1 MTSVWKR
8 LQRVGKKASKFQFA
22 ATFQELTVEC
32 TKKWQPDKLR
42 VVWTRRN
49 RRNCTKLH
57 GWQPGIK
64 NPYRGTVVWQVPE
77 NLDINV
83 TLFKDPTAD
92 EFEDKDWTFIIE
104 NETNKGHRKVL
115 ASVDINMKKFASPT
129 PAQYDLTLKLKP
141 LSVKV
146 VEATLKLTLTCVFLK
161 EGKATDEDMQSLASL
176 MSLKQSDIGNL
187 DDFND
192 SDEEEGGR
200 RASIGA
206 SMGAATPVTAPTR
219 RIRDQAWRPVIDPEA
234 TAASKMDWSSS
245 SGTVST
251 ISLLSRPPLPVP
263 LDPSAPPPAP
273 AARSRLTTGPA
284 GTAHPAR
291 PSPYAYQVPAF
302 LRAHPPALP
311 KIFQPAAGSVP
322 ISVARRPCGFQSDPV
337 LDPASLAEG
346 HVAPGLPTFSP
357 SRPLSASFT
366 GPSTSPLSSSPS
378 AQSVLPPPSFSDIPQ
393 TATYAAARTSA
404 WRPQSVPSSS
414 FSSSFSSTTFGTSP
428 PASQPLP
435 VPRRPKA
442 YITSLAEPGS
452 ALTRPTSLPSAPET
466 VPWQSEWRPPKSQA
480 PLAQLDLSP
489 KFLHPSPPDP
499 VEPVPLEK
507 TKQSMETPFPPA
519 VPQTAEWM
527 HQGVPTLVHPNLK
540 RLVSPPLEL
549 PHSSSPLSLTP
560 YPVPTPVFFAG
571 SQTQVPTAPLPAPV
585 TDPQETEFQRQLS
598 TLTEEEYTTATTP
611 TRTAGM
617 ISIANQRPDPSTS
630 SLDPLAK
637 PFETR
642 AYERRLGADSMFGME
657 VVQATAGPEIMT
669 PLLPFSP
676 RAPSVPGLQ
685 YFEMPKPIAK
695 SQVEERSIRALPVPT
710 PQQPLPFAPM
720 QRPGLPEPTV
730 TSMKSLDRTRSH
742 LNKMSMQIGTPLA
755 KPEPEQ
761 IVTVASGQQRMMAP
775 PPPHL
780 TELQTTRPYRVSQ
793 SGLPKEKDPKKE
805 QGRTLVPKKDA
816 PKYSRGSKER
826 VVPMDW
832 GTKSMAASLPS
843 CPKVS
848 SYPGFPSTLIRN
860 RFKARPEEWP
870 IDKNPLWEK
879 PLKGTPIITPA
890 PKTLDEDQKVMER
903 MAALLPSC
911 PRVASVP
918 GFPSAPPPKTERPA
932 PPPKTQ
938 MEPSMVNLAPTC
950 TSISSASG
958 LASRKPKETEGAE
971 AVGLTVD
978 KQLKWERPHDEKTV
992 IGLSSSVALDQVYGD
1007 KEMLKRKVVLV
1018 PSCPSES
1025 TIPGFQSVPRPK
1037 AQVVPNMINIMPSCP
1052 RVSRVPGLPTIDP
1065 TKAVHWPVDAKALF
1079 KKLPKEVELLMV
1091 HLEDVDTVYNDSE
1104 KVKTMV
1110 ALKPSCPKTASIP
1123 GFPSEPMQEPTKL
1136 PNVGT
1141 IKLSESEL
1149 NMVNL
1154 LLTCPLMARVSGL
1167 PSKLPIKLDNVD
1179 WHANSRP
1186 ILERPLKKIALSVV
1200 QEMRQ
1205 KDKELTK
1212 NMADML
1218 PSCPNKARIPGFPS
1232 ASRQKLVETPGM
1244 ISQKLVDTPSM
1255 TSLLPTCPRLS
1266 TVSGLPSRQPISSRD
1281 EDWLVDRVP
1290 LWAKPLKER
1299 EGLILHISQD
1309 HEKTFKDTKM
1319 MENMTAM
1326 LPSCPKKASVPG
1338 FPSAPRQVP
1347 NMVSLLPTC
1356 LRVSIVPGWPAL
1368 NQKPKQAVVW
1378 PVDKETL
1385 FTKLPR
1391 ERPGLLLDVNTVY
1404 HDSEITRNMFAMTP
1418 SCPRFTSIPGITS
1431 AQRKEPPSCL
1441 KAASIAGL
1449 PSEPRQEPNVV
1460 SILSTC
1466 PRLSRVSGLPSTQTI
1481 SSRDEDWLVD
1491 RKPLWEKPLRK
1502 MDVMIQPIS
1511 PALGIAYKD
1520 KMMLKYMVAL
1530 LPSCPR
1536 KASIPGFPSKLK
1548 QRLGSP
1554 RMIMKY
1560 DLLPTCPKLS
1570 IVSGLPSR
1578 HPTESEPDY
1587 WHAIRGPIIEKPLRK
1602 TVELIPSLSVAHA
1615 MSNEHKELMKNMVAM
1630 LPSCLEKVGVAVVA
1644 SAPWQESNR
1653 HPTCPKLPRVPGL
1666 PSRLPNNSDDIDWNV
1681 DCSPLWEKPLKKRE
1695 GLILQDQE
1703 MAFKDTEMMKDIV
1716 AMLTTCPRKATI
1728 PGFPS
1733 APMQEPSMVNLMPTC
1748 PRLARVSGLPSK
1760 QPTTSRDEDW
1770 FVDRIPPWE
1779 KPLRKR
1785 DVLILPISLAHYKNK
1800 DIVENM
1806 AGMVPSCPRKASVPG
1821 FPSAP
1826 RQEPDMVNLLP
1837 TCPRLSRL
1845 SGLPSREPIRSRD
1858 KDLLVDRVPL
1868 WERPLKKREGV
1879 ISQDQE
1885 KPFKDTE
1892 IMKNMVAM
1900 LPSCTRKASIP
1911 GFPSAPTQELNMV
1924 NLLPTCPRLA
1934 RVSGLPSKQPI
1945 MSENVEW
1952 HANSRPLLERPLR
1965 KRKACLMQEIPHK
1978 DNELMKNMVVM
1989 LPSCPRKASVPGF
2002 PSAPRQEPSMVDIM
2016 PNCPRESRV
2025 PGLAA
2030 IEQTQTVEWPVDKE
2044 SLLTP
2049 RERPEESMFHLED
2062 VGRVYHDTELVKNMV
2077 ALSSS
2082 FPWKASTPAPRQEPS
2097 MVNHLPTCPRL
2108 SRVFGLPSRHLH
2120 KSENDDWYANRPLLE
2135 RPLKKSTVYV
2145 QEMPHKDKELTKN
2158 MVDMLLSCPNKAR
2171 IPGFPSAPQSKLEDP
2186 PSMSS
2191 LLPTCPKL
2199 SKVSGL
2205 PSRERIKSRDEDWL
2219 LDRVPL
2225 WEKPL
2230 RERGEPILDISPAH
2244 DKDKDL
2250 KHMVAMVPSCP
2261 RKASVPGFPSAPR
2274 QRSVETLS
2282 MVNLVPTCPKVS
2294 TVSGLPALD
2303 QNQAPDW
2310 PVDKD
2315 SLKMSPRERSGLL
2328 DNFGTVC
2335 NDSEMVSTMVALT
2348 PSCPRAASIPGFP
2361 SAPRQ
2366 EPIMINLLPTCP
2378 RLSRVFGL
2386 PSRHLHKSENV
2397 VWHANR
2403 RPLLERPFKKITV
2416 SLVQAMPHENKEFT
2430 NNMVDM
2436 LPSCPKK
2443 ARIPGFPSAPHPK
2456 VEIDLSMLSLVPAC
2470 PKVSSLPG
2478 FASTEGSTTLEWLV
2492 DPKPMF
2498 EHLQKKEEEEYVFPK
2513 DQSKEDSDKMKAMVA
2528 LMPCCP
2534 VASMIPGFPSA
2545 PYKKA
2550 EEAPSMMNLVPSCPK
2565 MSSLPGFPSIVG
2577 NRETGRVVYERPL
2590 FKRLPKERKVIID
2603 SLKVDKEEMKTNV
2616 PLRPSCPH
2624 AARIPGFP
2632 SAPQPNMLSLVPTF
2646 PKVSSLPGLAST
2658 EGGKTEWFV
2667 DPNPMFDHLQKK
2679 KKEEVFPKD
2688 GSKEDIDKMKAM
2700 FALMPSCPESSVI
2713 PGFPSVPGNKFADT
2727 PSMIS
2732 LLQTC
2737 PKLSKVSGLPSR
2749 LPNNSDKDG
2758 WCVDKRPLWERP
2770 LNNRDTLAL
2779 CPVQRLSFK
2788 ERAMIRIMVS
2798 MLPPCPI
2805 KATIP
2810 GFPSSSRHKSD
2821 RAHVRVIPSMVH
2833 LWPTCPKHARAS
2845 GFVSRRP
2852 SMAGHDVWHVDREPF
2867 WVKSLRKGEGLNLQ
2881 LSPVEDMSF
2890 RDREIMTSMVHS
2902 CPAKAT
2908 LPGFPS
2914 APRAQTAHVEVEK
2927 EPCMIS
2933 LFPSCPE
2940 VSSIIGFPS
2949 RQLIMSDD
2957 GYVEG
2962 WPMVK
2967 SVVWEKSPTRVANTL
2982 ETLDCSPFEGDCCYR
2997 DKVMIKAMLSLIPS
3011 CPSVALSP
3019 GFPSLQLCPSEEMSF
3034 RDREIL
3040 TSMVLSCP
3048 AKATLTNFPSVPQ
3061 AKDAHVEV
3069 EKKPCMTYLSRSCP
3083 EVSSIIGF
3091 PSRQSVMSDYAYV
3104 EGWPTVKSVLW
3115 ETPPTRVANT
3125 LETLE
3130 CSPFEGDC
3138 CYRDTLMIKAMLSL
3152 VPSCPSVALCPGFP
3166 SVPQLKIEKLP
3177 SMVNIVLSCPNISNV
3192 IGLPSIKIELAEQD
3206 PVKGW
3211 PADQK
3216 PLLEKPVKA
3225 RLSVTVLSSPV
3236 MSRSKDD
3243 KEFDRH
3249 MMALEPTCPE
3259 EAKIPG
3265 FPSAPRPKAE
3275 QYITSTV
3282 KSSCSNVAKV
3292 SGFPSLQLEKV
3303 DKVLVEYWAVE
3314 HGPLWQKTQKEIPA
3328 IGVSGSD
3335 DANGM
3340 AAMLLSCPK
3349 EASIP
3354 GFPSAPWPK
3363 EEQEPNM
3370 PSLLPTCQM
3379 VTHVQGISSTKTQNQ
3394 EDAPIHQW
3402 PVEERPFWEKS
3413 LKEKT
3418 VQSLAPTHD
3427 ELEKGMVSML
3437 PSCPSEAIAPG
3448 FPSTHCQTPLHSDSS
3463 LNQQSS
3469 RGKRPEWAEEI
3480 YDCKE
3485 GQTELSHKPKLI
3497 KAVVNEN
3504 KQEFKHGSVL
3514 ERLKEEGVI
3523 QTRYEAQEVGVLERG
3538 HLHCRMW
3545 HSIPT
3550 DMPLFLTVRE
3560 SRSRQPP
3567 IQGGQPLPYGMGAT
3581 VDNEIVA
3588 LAEYQVV
3595 EDLDMIC
3602 EEEAVEEDLESV
3614 SGMEHS
3620 GKEEVTVAR
3629 QVKVYEMRPQ
3639 NMVSSC
3645 PRVASA
3651 PGFPSTQT
3659 SCSEAQLEDCPV
3671 DTSVLLEKPTKDAP
3685 QLAMDRS
3692 KEERDMVRVMA
3703 DMVPSCPRTASIPGF
3718 PSTHLSKE
3726 VKVERESNMA
3736 DLMPSCPRVAGT
3748 LRFPSLESQVEECTI
3763 NTEAIWEKTVKGK
3776 EGVTIRSSPHLDR
3789 LQEELMKHT
3798 VTMEPSCPTAASIPG
3813 FPSAP
3818 HPKAEVDLSML
3829 SLVPACPKV
3838 SSLPGFASTEGA
3850 TTLEWLVDPKPMFE
3864 HLQKKKKKEEE
3875 NVFPKDRSKEDS
3887 EKMKAMVALMPCF
3900 PKASLIPGFPSAPHP
3915 EAEVGI
3921 SSVNLVPS
3929 CLKVSSHPG
3938 FPSIERNREA
3948 GWVFDQSSLFK
3959 RPLKD
3964 RKVIIDSL
3972 KVDKE
3977 EMKTNV
3983 PLRPSCPDAARIP
3996 GFPSAPQPNMLS
4008 LVPTFPEVS
4017 CLPGFTSTE
4026 GFTTLEWL
4034 VEPKPM
4040 FEHLQKKKKEEDIFP
4055 KDTFRKEDI
4064 EKMKA
4069 MIALVPC
4076 CPEAPMISGF
4086 HSVPQPQDVYFEP
4099 TILNLLPLCP
4109 KVSSIAGFPIRQQ
4122 TDRKDCHTDLP
4133 EDHQPLWEKKIKVN
4147 PVLIM
4152 ERSEKDKAK
4161 MKGMVALVPSCP
4173 KVAHIPGFPSVSHP
4187 KVVFYGPSMISLSCP
4202 KVSSIAGFPSH
4213 QQTDRKDW
4221 HTDLPEDHQP
4231 LWEKKMKVKPVV
4243 IMERSEKDK
4252 ESMKGMVALVPSC
4265 PKMSLVSGFPSVP
4278 QPKEVYYGPRMISLS
4293 CPKVSSIAGFPSR
4306 QQTDRK
4312 DWHTDQPED
4321 HQPIWE
4327 KQLKKKLMLLM
4338 EISQKHKQ
4346 EIKGMLALVPS
4357 CPKVARTPGFP
4368 SVPQPKVVYYGPS
4381 IVNLLPLCP
4390 KVSSI
4395 AGFPSRQ
4402 ETERKDWHTD
4412 QPEDH
4417 QPLWEKKMKVKP
4429 VVIMERSEKDKES
4442 MKGMVALVPSCPKMS
4457 LVSGFPSVP
4466 QPKEVYYGPR
4476 MISLSCPKVSSI
4488 AGFPSR
4494 QQTDRKDWH
4503 IDQPEDHQPIWEK
4516 QLKKKPMLLMEISQK
4531 HKQEIKGML
4540 ALVPSCPKVAR
4551 TPGFPSVPQPKVVYY
4566 GPSIV
4571 NLLPLCP
4578 KVSSI
4583 AGFPSRQETERKD
4596 WHTDQPE
4603 DHQPLWEKK
4612 MKVKPVVIM
4621 ERSEKDKESMKG
4633 MVALVPS
4640 CPKMSL
4646 VSGFPSVPQPKE
4658 VYYGPRM
4665 ISLSCPK
4672 VSSIAGFPSRQQ
4684 TDRKDWHTDQA
4695 EDYQPLWEKKM
4706 KKNPVVILERSEK
4719 DKANM
4724 KGIVALVPSCPKVAH
4739 TPGFPSVPQPKE
4751 VYYGPSIIC
4760 LSCSKVSSIAGFPS
4774 RQQTER
4780 KDWHTDQPEDHQPL
4794 WEKKMK
4800 VKPVVIMERSEK
4812 DKESMKGMVALVP
4825 SCPKMSLVSGFPSVP
4840 QPKEVY
4846 YGPRMISLSCP
4857 KVSSIAG
4864 FPSRQQTDRKDWHT
4878 DQAEDYQPLWEKK
4891 MKKNPVVI
4899 LERSEK
4905 DKANM
4910 KGIVALVP
4918 SCPNMSLVPGFPSV
4932 PQPKVVY
4939 YGPNMVNLL
4948 PLCPKVSSIAG
4959 FPSNQQTERKDC
4971 HTDPPKDHQ
4980 PLWEK
4985 QMKKNLI
4992 LLMEIS
4998 EKDKQEMKGMV
5009 DLVPSCPIAASIIG
5023 FPSAPHSKAE
5033 VDLSMLS
5040 LVPACRKVSSLPG
5053 FASTEGATH
5062 LEWLVDPKPMF
5073 EHLQKKKK
5081 EENILPKDGSKED
5094 IDKTRAMVALVPCCP
5109 EAAGIPSFPSAP
5121 QPKKEV
5127 DSVDFT
5133 QSCLKISSLPGF
5145 PSTAKVQTGN
5155 WHVEQKPLF
5164 EKTLKD
5170 KTIIIKD
5177 RSADKE
5183 NMKNIVA
5190 CESLTPGFLSLLQP
5204 KAMEEQTMSAL
5215 LLSCPNE
5222 STVPGLPSRQP
5233 IELALAQGEESVSSM
5248 QPLYEKPLKDR
5259 SEDTVL
5265 SKPDLGSAVGDE
5277 GLKTMV
5283 ALAPSCPEAASI
5295 PGFPSAPPHGA
5306 ESVEA
5311 HETSMQTE
5319 EKEVAGEP
5327 AEYVLDKGVLSSP
5340 QIEKVTSEEIQKPSA
5355 VSEPEQVLGW
5365 EVLEA
5370 EGSVAEKLEEAS
5382 GLLQTIVGVFS
5393 RGYETVAAIL
5403 GPSGS
5408 PPTEDADSSIVDPED
5423 SAVPSESS
5431 SEPVPDIS
5439 TLIQEAVSGE
5449 APHVE
5454 GETKPTIELPTTTE
5468 SSLFTLEDKQ
5478 SNSPSAVRQ
5487 DSEDGFVGVEGRSS
5501 MRKWPPL
5508 TEADL
5513 TEISR
5518 GEFVVTGEEEVTLDS
5533 WAQVGEKSTFKV
5545 QDSGQITGYVEVF
5558 SAGSP
5563 IKTELSPSLH
5573 LDKGPQHAST
5583 EEASVSTSQPTA
5595 DKLLAEDKS
5604 EEHIVPIPDK
5614 PSEDQTVTPV
5624 TSVETQSEVVPPQR
5638 GRKKKRSLPQESQ
5651 QKADDQGS
5659 VATQAVPAQVTTKL
5673 VAPHRVKKREG
5684 SLPPETQQ
5692 QADAQ
5697 GIVFNVVASQPLRRN
5712 DSLTP
5717 ERKQK
5722 SENVSVQKPIEV
5734 VASCCPKRKD
5744 NSLSTEPLKKA
5755 DGQKGFTSQ
5764 AAAEVVPSRPG
5775 SKRDCSLSTEPQQKA
5790 DAPVQ
5795 AHTDVVPPRRTKK
5808 RDSSLPAESPHR
5820 PLRRKESFTKDTSTQ
5835 ATGLVPP
5842 PRPSRTSRASSAE
5855 PSEKLGQVAT
5865 ELILPQPTPKA
5876 DEPENLIAQAVTKL
5890 IPPQR
5895 TRKASPSP
5903 EPRQKADNLESATG
5917 QVTTVP
5923 LTPDHVPTESYP
5935 DFGVR
5940 ETAPLLII
5948 RKIAPPRRSKKTNSP
5963 PVESG
5968 KAEDEAVVVE
5978 ALNAANQGSTAPG
5991 HIEDL
5996 MIDSF
6001 EKVEAEM
6008 QSQEVTEMST
6018 EPVEDKPVIYRPL
6031 IGNAAQK
6038 ALTEDT
6044 APEVKTE
6051 DKQEYLPVPKPRGKR
6066 DPTPPVHLDATRPK
6080 TRHASSGDDNDSTRE
6095 RGRSHAA
6102 SASVLEPP
6110 RRSKRSSSL
6119 PPVPPGCQP
6128 AASSE
6133 VVVAPLRRRRS
6144 RLNIE
6149 QSSMPVPV
6157 PRSKKRLSS
6166 TFSDG
6171 TPSMDSSFTRQTDS
6185 LEGLLSLSQEDN
6197 QATSQ
6202 EATEGSISLTSSM
6215 VSEGSFVTILHS
6227 KEISP
6232 EVIVCEKGL
6241 EESGESWTFTDTAMV
6256 TEAFT
6261 DTVSE
6266 DIERGSEAET
6276 VFEKGLEESMESL
6289 TFTETAIV
6297 MESFTETPKFFADT
6311 VSEDIERGSEA
6322 EVLEKTFP
6330 TTATPAEDDWLHVK
6344 GANETEKMEVE
6355 RKYMGVEEVDFG
6367 FESVD
6372 VAAGGLDE
6380 ESQQEAAEEPTT
6392 PKRRPANSQEMG
6404 QDSAASPEGLMASP
6418 GLVTSSQSLLEWCQE
6433 ATKEHKGVKITNFS
6447 TSWRNGLAFC
6457 ALLHHFHPDRINF
6470 EMLDPYDIKRN
6481 NKKAFDGFAALG
6493 ISRLME
6499 PSDMVLLAVPDRLIV
6514 MTYLNQIRT
6523 YFLGQELS
6531 VLHIEADS
6539 SESSYGVAGESREG
6553 PDPEAA
6559 ARYCQRIQDEALT
6572 METNGGAAEKEAYSD
6587 TKGGTNGDVVP
6598 PPRTKRPQAA
6608 GAAGGAQAPVAPP
6621 RTHFLSAKSGFSH
6634 LKDADLVKKRRSQRR
6649 SIDEADSTEVATGQE
6664 EDGAARRKSETEGEA
6679 GEEGRSAEEEC
6690 QDASQYALSEMKA
6703 LEAEQKHIDSRADIV
6718 ERRLR
6723 RLMESG
6729 SDKMQEEKLIQ
6740 EWFTLVNKKNAL
6752 IRRQDQL
6759 QLLQEEQNLETRFE
6773 MLNRELR
6780 DMMATEEWQKTAAH
6794 KHREQLLLQELVS
6807 LVNLRDELVHDM
6819 DAKERG
6825 ALEED
6830 ERLERGL
6837 EQRRKKYSKKS
6848 KQEKC
6853 VLQ

>member
-83 TLFKDPTAD
+83 TLFKEPTAD

-115 ASVDINMKKFASPT
+115 ASVDVNMKKFASAT
-129 PAQYDLTLKLKP
+129 PAHYDLTLKLKP

-206 SMGAATPVTAPTR
+206 SMGAATPVTASTR

-234 TAASKMDWSSS
+234 T
-245 SGTVST
+245 
-251 ISLLSRPPLPVP
+251 
-263 LDPSAPPPAP
+263 
-273 AARSRLTTGPA
+273 
-284 GTAHPAR
+284 
-291 PSPYAYQVPAF
+291 
-302 LRAHPPALP
+302 
-311 KIFQPAAGSVP
+311 VP
-322 ISVARRPCGFQSDPV
+322 ISVGRRPCGFQTDPA

-346 HVAPGLPTFSP
+346 RVAPGLPTFSP

-366 GPSTSPLSSSPS
+366 GPSSSSTSPLSSSPS
-378 AQSVLPPPSFSDIPQ
+378 APSVFPPPSFSDIPQ

-404 WRPQSVPSSS
+404 WRPQSVPSFS
-414 FSSSFSSTTFGTSP
+414 SSSFSSTTIGTSP
-428 PASQPLP
+428 PTSQPLP
-435 VPRRPKA
+435 VPCRPKA

-480 PLAQLDLSP
+480 PLAQPALSP

-499 VEPVPLEK
+499 VEPVTLEQ
-507 TKQSMETPFPPA
+507 TKRTMETPCNPAFSQLDSYMSFSLDVSHSSMLQSPLPLPPPVLASSPASSSLPTPDYASDPIGAPYRTLVSSSPPLVTSSGSDVPVLTPASALAIVSDSSSSTPIDVNPTPITSDDPALAPTATPDPSLSSTPDLSSDPTVPTPGLLTASDYTAAQCYDPAPGPSPHAIGASPCDADPASATVSQSVPPA
-519 VPQTAEWM
+519 ALQTAEWM
-527 HQGVPTLVHPNLK
+527 HQVVPTMVHPNLK

-549 PHSSSPLSLTP
+549 PHSPSLLTP
-560 YPVPTPVFFAG
+560 YPVPSPVLSAG
-571 SQTQVPTAPLPAPV
+571 SQTQVRTAPLPAPV
-585 TDPQETEFQRQLS
+585 TTPQEIEFQRQLS

-642 AYERRLGADSMFGME
+642 AYARRWGADSMFGME
-657 VVQATAGPEIMT
+657 VVQGTAGPESMT
-669 PLLPFSP
+669 PHLPFSP

-695 SQVEERSIRALPVPT
+695 CQAEERSIRALPVPT

-775 PPPHL
+775 PAHR
-780 TELQTTRPYRVSQ
+780 TELQTTRLYRVSQ
-793 SGLPKEKDPKKE
+793 RGLPKEKDPKKE
-805 QGRTLVPKKDA
+805 QGQTLVPKKDA
-816 PKYSRGSKER
+816 PKYSPKTTRGSRCSKEQG
-826 VVPMDW
+826 VPMDW

-860 RFKARPEEWP
+860 RYKARPEEWP
-870 IDKNPLWEK
+870 IDKSPLWEK

-890 PKTLDEDQKVMER
+890 PETLDEDQKVMES
-903 MAALLPSC
+903 MAAMLPSC

-932 PPPKTQ
+932 PPPKTERPAPPPKTERPAPPPKTERPASPPKTERPVPPPKTQ
-938 MEPSMVNLAPTC
+938 MEPSLVNLVPTC
-950 TSISSASG
+950 TSVSSAPG

-971 AVGLTVD
+971 AVGWSVN
-978 KQLKWERPHDEKTV
+978 KKLKWERPHDEKTV
-992 IGLSSSVALDQVYGD
+992 IELSSSIALDQVYGD
-1007 KEMLKRKVVLV
+1007 KEMLKRMVVLV
-1018 PSCPSES
+1018 PFCPSES

-1037 AQVVPNMINIMPSCP
+1037 AQVVPSMVNIMPTCP

-1065 TKAVHWPVDAKALF
+1065 AKTVDWPVDTKALF
-1079 KKLPKEVELLMV
+1079 NKLPKEVELLMV
-1091 HLEDVDTVYNDSE
+1091 CLEDVGTVYNDSE
-1104 KVKTMV
+1104 KVKKMV
-1110 ALKPSCPKTASIP
+1110 DLKPSCPKTASIP
-1123 GFPSEPMQEPTKL
+1123 GFPSETMQEPTKL
-1136 PNVGT
+1136 SNVGT
-1141 IKLSESEL
+1141 RKFSESEL

-1154 LLTCPLMARVSGL
+1154 LPTCPLMARVSGL
-1167 PSKLPIKLDNVD
+1167 PSKLPIKSDNVD

-1186 ILERPLKKIALSVV
+1186 ILERPMKNRALSVA

-1212 NMADML
+1212 NMVDML
-1218 PSCPNKARIPGFPS
+1218 PSCPNKSRIPGLPS
-1232 ASRQKLVETPGM
+1232 ASR
-1244 ISQKLVDTPSM
+1244 QKLVDTPSM
-1255 TSLLPTCPRLS
+1255 TSLLSTCPPRLS
-1266 TVSGLPSRQPISSRD
+1266 TVSGLPSKQQISSRD
-1281 EDWLVDRVP
+1281 
-1290 LWAKPLKER
+1290 A
-1299 EGLILHISQD
+1299 
-1309 HEKTFKDTKM
+1309 
-1319 MENMTAM
+1319 
-1326 LPSCPKKASVPG
+1326 
-1338 FPSAPRQVP
+1338 
-1347 NMVSLLPTC
+1347 
-1356 LRVSIVPGWPAL
+1356 
-1368 NQKPKQAVVW
+1368 
-1378 PVDKETL
+1378 
-1385 FTKLPR
+1385 
-1391 ERPGLLLDVNTVY
+1391 
-1404 HDSEITRNMFAMTP
+1404 
-1418 SCPRFTSIPGITS
+1418 
-1431 AQRKEPPSCL
+1431 
-1441 KAASIAGL
+1441 
-1449 PSEPRQEPNVV
+1449 
-1460 SILSTC
+1460 
-1466 PRLSRVSGLPSTQTI
+1466 
-1481 SSRDEDWLVD
+1481 DWLVD

-1511 PALGIAYKD
+1511 SALTIAYKD
-1520 KMMLKYMVAL
+1520 KIMLKYMVAM

-1570 IVSGLPSR
+1570 RVSGLPSR

-1587 WHAIRGPIIEKPLRK
+1587 WHAIRRPIIEKPLRK

-1615 MSNEHKELMKNMVAM
+1615 TSYEHNELVVP
-1630 LPSCLEKVGVAVVA
+1630 LSPSCLEKAGVAGV
-1644 SAPWQESNR
+1644 ESMPSQKSNIFSL
-1653 HPTCPKLPRVPGL
+1653 HPTCHKHPRVPGL
-1666 PSRLPNNSDDIDWNV
+1666 PSRLPNNSDDIDWKV

-1695 GLILQDQE
+1695 GPFLQDQE
-1703 MAFKDTEMMKDIV
+1703 MAFKDTEILKDMV
-1716 AMLTTCPRKATI
+1716 AMLTTCPRKASI
-1728 PGFPS
+1728 
-1733 APMQEPSMVNLMPTC
+1733 
-1748 PRLARVSGLPSK
+1748 
-1760 QPTTSRDEDW
+1760 
-1770 FVDRIPPWE
+1770 
-1779 KPLRKR
+1779 
-1785 DVLILPISLAHYKNK
+1785 
-1800 DIVENM
+1800 
-1806 AGMVPSCPRKASVPG
+1806 PG

-1826 RQEPDMVNLLP
+1826 RQEPSMVNIMLTCSRVSKVPGLATIEQTQIVELPVDKKSLSPREWPDESMFHLENDGRVDHNSEVVTNMAALKPSCPNAASIPGIASALRHEPSMVNLLP
-1837 TCPRLSRL
+1837 TCPRLARI
-1845 SGLPSREPIRSRD
+1845 SGLPSKHPTMSRHENWI
-1858 KDLLVDRVPL
+1858 VDRMSI
-1868 WERPLKKREGV
+1868 WEKTLRELDV
-1879 ISQDQE
+1879 TIQQMYPAHE
-1885 KPFKDTE
+1885 TYMVKH
-1892 IMKNMVAM
+1892 MVAM
-1900 LPSCTRKASIP
+1900 VPSCPRKASIP
-1911 GFPSAPTQELNMV
+1911 GFPSAPTQEPNMV

-1934 RVSGLPSKQPI
+1934 RISGLPSKQPNK
-1945 MSENVEW
+1945 SANVEW

-1965 KRKACLMQEIPHK
+1965 KRMACLMQEMPHK
-1978 DNELMKNMVVM
+1978 DNELMKNMVAM

-2002 PSAPRQEPSMVDIM
+2002 PSAPRQEPSMVNIM
-2016 PNCPRESRV
+2016 PNCPRVSSV

-2044 SLLTP
+2044 LLLP
-2049 RERPEESMFHLED
+2049 SRERPGESMFHLD
-2062 VGRVYHDTELVKNMV
+2062 DIDTIYHDTEIVKNMV
-2077 ALSSS
+2077 ALSPSC
-2082 FPWKASTPAPRQEPS
+2082 PWKAS
-2097 MVNHLPTCPRL
+2097 
-2108 SRVFGLPSRHLH
+2108 
-2120 KSENDDWYANRPLLE
+2120 
-2135 RPLKKSTVYV
+2135 
-2145 QEMPHKDKELTKN
+2145 
-2158 MVDMLLSCPNKAR
+2158 
-2171 IPGFPSAPQSKLEDP
+2171 IPGFPSAPQSKLEDT
-2186 PSMSS
+2186 PSMIS
-2191 LLPTCPKL
+2191 LLTTCPKL

-2205 PSRERIKSRDEDWL
+2205 SSIERIRSRDEYWFV
-2219 LDRVPL
+2219 DRVPL

-2230 RERGEPILDISPAH
+2230 RERGVPILDISPAH

-2261 RKASVPGFPSAPR
+2261 RRTSVPGFPSAPR
-2274 QRSVETLS
+2274 QRSVETPS
-2282 MVNLVPTCPKVS
+2282 MVNLVPTCPKVL

-2303 QNQAPDW
+2303 LNQAPDW
-2310 PVDKD
+2310 SVDKD
-2315 SLKMSPRERSGLL
+2315 YLNISPRKRSGLL
-2328 DNFGTVC
+2328 DHVGTVY
-2335 NDSEMVSTMVALT
+2335 NDSEMASTMLALT
-2348 PSCPRAASIPGFP
+2348 PSCTRAASIPGFP

-2366 EPIMINLLPTCP
+2366 EPIMMNLLPTCP
-2378 RLSRVFGL
+2378 RFSRVFGL

-2397 VWHANR
+2397 VWHANWIT
-2403 RPLLERPFKKITV
+2403 LLERPFKKITV
-2416 SLVQAMPHENKEFT
+2416 SLVQAMPHDNEDVT

-2456 VEIDLSMLSLVPAC
+2456 AEVDLSMLSLVPAC

-2478 FASTEGSTTLEWLV
+2478 FASIEGPTTLEWLV

-2498 EHLQKKEEEEYVFPK
+2498 EHLQKKEEEEDIFPK
-2513 DQSKEDSDKMKAMVA
+2513 DRPKEDTEKMKAMVA
-2528 LMPCCP
+2528 LVPCCP

-2545 PYKKA
+2545 PRKKA
-2550 EEAPSMMNLVPSCPK
+2550 EETPSMMHIVPSCPK
-2565 MSSLPGFPSIVG
+2565 TSSLPGFPSIEG
-2577 NRETGRVVYERPL
+2577 NRETGWVVDERP
-2590 FKRLPKERKVIID
+2590 FYKRPPKERKVIFD
-2603 SLKVDKEEMKTNV
+2603 SSKADKEERKINI
-2616 PLRPSCPH
+2616 PLRQSCPH

-2632 SAPQPNMLSLVPTF
+2632 SAPQPNRLSLVPTF
-2646 PKVSSLPGLAST
+2646 PNVSNLPGLAST
-2658 EGGKTEWFV
+2658 EGGTTLKWFV
-2667 DPNPMFDHLQKK
+2667 DPKPMFDHLQKK
-2679 KKEEVFPKD
+2679 EDIFPKD
-2688 GSKEDIDKMKAM
+2688 GSKQDIDKMKAM
-2700 FALMPSCPESSVI
+2700 FALMPSCPEASVN
-2713 PGFPSVPGNKFADT
+2713 PGFPSVPAKTFADT

-2737 PKLSKVSGLPSR
+2737 PKVSKVSGLPSR
-2749 LPNNSDKDG
+2749 LPINSDKDG

-2770 LNNRDTLAL
+2770 LNNRGTLSF
-2779 CPVQRLSFK
+2779 CPVQTLSFK
-2788 ERAMIRIMVS
+2788 ERAMITIMVS

-2821 RAHVRVIPSMVH
+2821 RAHIRVIPSMVC
-2833 LWPTCPKHARAS
+2833 LWPTCPKYSRAS
-2845 GFVSRRP
+2845 GFPSRRP
-2852 SMAGHDVWHVDREPF
+2852 SKAGHDGWHVDRETF

-2890 RDREIMTSMVHS
+2890 RDREIMTSMVPS

-2914 APRAQTAHVEVEK
+2914 APQAKASHVEVEK
-2927 EPCMIS
+2927 EPCMTS

-2940 VSSIIGFPS
+2940 VSRIIGFPS
-2949 RQLIMSDD
+2949 RQLIMLDD

-2967 SVVWEKSPTRVANTL
+2967 GVVWEKSPTRVANTL
-2982 ETLDCSPFEGDCCYR
+2982 ECSPFEGDCCYR

-3011 CPSVALSP
+3011 CPCVALNP
-3019 GFPSLQLCPSEEMSF
+3019 GFPSLQICPSEEMSF

-3040 TSMVLSCP
+3040 TSIVLSCP
-3048 AKATLTNFPSVPQ
+3048 EKATLTNFPSGPR
-3061 AKDAHVEV
+3061 AKDAHVEA
-3069 EKKPCMTYLSRSCP
+3069 EKKPCMTNLSPSCP

-3091 PSRQSVMSDYAYV
+3091 PSRQSVMSDHAYV

-3138 CYRDTLMIKAMLSL
+3138 CYRDTRMIKAMLSL
-3152 VPSCPSVALCPGFP
+3152 VPSCASVALSPGFP
-3166 SVPQLKIEKLP
+3166 SVSQLIVEKLP

-3236 MSRSKDD
+3236 MSRLKDD

-3265 FPSAPRPKAE
+3265 FPSAPRPKTK
-3275 QYITSTV
+3275 QYITATV

-3292 SGFPSLQLEKV
+3292 SGFPSLQPEKV
-3303 DKVLVEYWAVE
+3303 DKVLVENWAVE
-3314 HGPLWQKTQKEIPA
+3314 DGPLWQQTQKEIPA
-3328 IGVSGSD
+3328 IGVSRAD
-3335 DANGM
+3335 DAKGM

-3349 EASIP
+3349 DASIH
-3354 GFPSAPWPK
+3354 GFPSAPWPI

-3370 PSLLPTCQM
+3370 PSLLLTCPM
-3379 VTHVQGISSTKTQNQ
+3379 VTHVQGIPSTKTQNQ
-3394 EDAPIHQW
+3394 EDPPIHQC
-3402 PVEERPFWEKS
+3402 PVEEKPFWEKS

-3427 ELEKGMVSML
+3427 ELEKGIVSML
-3437 PSCPSEAIAPG
+3437 PSCPSEAIDPG
-3448 FPSTHCQTPLHSDSS
+3448 FPSTRCQMPLDSDSS
-3463 LNQQSS
+3463 INQQSS
-3469 RGKRPEWAEEI
+3469 RGERMEWAEEI

-3485 GQTELSHKPKLI
+3485 GQTELSHKPKRI
-3497 KAVVNEN
+3497 ESVVNEN

-3523 QTRYEAQEVGVLERG
+3523 QTRYEAQEVGVLEKG

-3560 SRSRQPP
+3560 SPSCQSPT
-3567 IQGGQPLPYGMGAT
+3567 QGGQPLPYGMGAA
-3581 VDNEIVA
+3581 VDNEPKEISHSQMACEVVA
-3588 LAEYQVV
+3588 LVEYQVV

-3602 EEEAVEEDLESV
+3602 EEEAVDEVLESV
-3614 SGMEHS
+3614 SGIEHS
-3620 GKEEVTVAR
+3620 GKDEVTVAR

-3639 NMVSSC
+3639 NMASSS

-3651 PGFPSTQT
+3651 PGFPSTQA
-3659 SCSEAQLEDCPV
+3659 SFSEAQLEDCPV
-3671 DTSVLLEKPTKDAP
+3671 DTSILWEKPTKDGP

-3692 KEERDMVRVMA
+3692 KEERDMVRFMA
-3703 DMVPSCPRTASIPGF
+3703 DIVPSCPRTASIPGF
-3718 PSTHLSKE
+3718 PSTQLSKE
-3726 VKVERESNMA
+3726 VEVEREPNMA
-3736 DLMPSCPRVAGT
+3736 DLMPRVAGT
-3748 LRFPSLESQVEECTI
+3748 LIFPSLESQVEECTV
-3763 NTEAIWEKTVKGK
+3763 NTEAICEKTVKGK

-3789 LQEELMKHT
+3789 LQEELMKHMVT
-3798 VTMEPSCPTAASIPG
+3798 VELSCPTAESIPG

-3850 TTLEWLVDPKPMFE
+3850 AKLEWLVDPKHMFE
-3864 HLQKKKKKEEE
+3864 HLEKKKKKEEE
-3875 NVFPKDRSKEDS
+3875 TVFPKDRSKEDS
-3887 EKMKAMVALMPCF
+3887 EKMTAMVALMPCC
-3900 PKASLIPGFPSAPHP
+3900 PKPSLIPGFPSAPHP
-3915 EAEVGI
+3915 EAEVGT

-3929 CLKVSSHPG
+3929 CPKVSSLPG
-3938 FPSIERNREA
+3938 FPSIEKDREA
-3948 GWVFDQSSLFK
+3948 GWVVGQSSLFK
-3959 RPLKD
+3959 IPLKD

-3977 EMKTNV
+3977 EIKTNFSM
-3983 PLRPSCPDAARIP
+3983 RPSCPDAARIP

-4008 LVPTFPEVS
+4008 LPTFPEVS
-4017 CLPGFTSTE
+4017 CFPGFTSTE
-4026 GFTTLEWL
+4026 GITTLEWL
-4034 VEPKPM
+4034 VDPKPM
-4040 FEHLQKKKKEEDIFP
+4040 FEHLQKSKKEEVFP
-4055 KDTFRKEDI
+4055 KDKFRKEDI

-4069 MIALVPC
+4069 KVALVPC
-4076 CPEAPMISGF
+4076 CPEASMIPGF
-4086 HSVPQPQDVYFEP
+4086 PSVPQPQEIYFES
-4099 TILNLLPLCP
+4099 TILSLLSLCP
-4109 KVSSIAGFPIRQQ
+4109 KVSSIAGFPSRQQ
-4122 TDRKDCHTDLP
+4122 TDRKDWHTDLP
-4133 EDHQPLWEKKIKVN
+4133 QDHQPFWEKQMTVN
-4147 PVLIM
+4147 PDLKM
-4152 ERSEKDKAK
+4152 ERSEKDQAK
-4161 MKGMVALVPSCP
+4161 TKGMVALVPSCP
-4173 KVAHIPGFPSVSHP
+4173 KVAHTPGFPSVSQP
-4187 KVVFYGPSMISLSCP
+4187 KEVYYGPSIVSLSCP
-4202 KVSSIAGFPSH
+4202 KVSSIAGFPSR

-4243 IMERSEKDK
+4243 IMERSEIDK
-4252 ESMKGMVALVPSC
+4252 ESMKGIVALVPSC
-4265 PKMSLVSGFPSVP
+4265 PKMSLVPGFPSVP
-4278 QPKEVYYGPRMISLS
+4278 QPKEVYYGPSMIGQS
-4293 CPKVSSIAGFPSR
+4293 CPKVSRIAGFPSH

-4321 HQPIWE
+4321 HQPLWE
-4327 KQLKKKLMLLM
+4327 KQMKKKMMLLM
-4338 EISQKHKQ
+4338 EISEKQKQDMK
-4346 EIKGMLALVPS
+4346 EMLALVPS

-4390 KVSSI
+4390 KVSSM
-4395 AGFPSRQ
+4395 AGFPSHQR
-4402 ETERKDWHTD
+4402 TDSKDWHTD
-4412 QPEDH
+4412 LPEDH
-4417 QPLWEKKMKVKP
+4417 QPLWEKQMKVKP
-4429 VVIMERSEKDKES
+4429 VFIMERSEIDIES
-4442 MKGMVALVPSCPKMS
+4442 IKGIVALVPSCPKMS
-4457 LVSGFPSVP
+4457 LVPGFPSVP
-4466 QPKEVYYGPR
+4466 QPKEVYYGPS
-4476 MISLSCPKVSSI
+4476 MIGLSCPKMSSI

-4494 QQTDRKDWH
+4494 QQTDSKDWH
-4503 IDQPEDHQPIWEK
+4503 TDLPEDHQPLWEK
-4516 QLKKKPMLLMEISQK
+4516 QMKKKIMLLMEISEKQK
-4531 HKQEIKGML
+4531 QDMKEML
-4540 ALVPSCPKVAR
+4540 SLVPSCPKVAR
-4551 TPGFPSVPQPKVVYY
+4551 IPGFPSVPQPKVVYYGPSMIGLSCPKMSSIAGFPSRQQTDSKDWHTDLPEDHQPLWEKQMKVKPVVIMERSEIGKESMKGIVALVPSCPKMSLMPGFPSVPQPKEVYY

-4583 AGFPSRQETERKD
+4583 AGFPSRQRTDKHY
-4596 WHTDQPE
+4596 WHTDLPE
-4603 DHQPLWEKK
+4603 DHQPLWEKH
-4612 MKVKPVVIM
+4612 MEVKPVVIT
-4621 ERSEKDKESMKG
+4621 ERSE
-4633 MVALVPS
+4633 
-4640 CPKMSL
+4640 
-4646 VSGFPSVPQPKE
+4646 
-4658 VYYGPRM
+4658 
-4665 ISLSCPK
+4665 I
-4672 VSSIAGFPSRQQ
+4672 
-4684 TDRKDWHTDQA
+4684 
-4695 EDYQPLWEKKM
+4695 
-4706 KKNPVVILERSEK
+4706 
-4719 DKANM
+4719 DKAKM
-4724 KGIVALVPSCPKVAH
+4724 KGIVSLVPSCPKVAR

-4751 VYYGPSIIC
+4751 EYYGPSIIC
-4760 LSCSKVSSIAGFPS
+4760 LSC
-4774 RQQTER
+4774 
-4780 KDWHTDQPEDHQPL
+4780 
-4794 WEKKMK
+4794 
-4800 VKPVVIMERSEK
+4800 
-4812 DKESMKGMVALVP
+4812 
-4825 SCPKMSLVSGFPSVP
+4825 
-4840 QPKEVY
+4840 
-4846 YGPRMISLSCP
+4846 
-4857 KVSSIAG
+4857 
-4864 FPSRQQTDRKDWHT
+4864 
-4878 DQAEDYQPLWEKK
+4878 
-4891 MKKNPVVI
+4891 
-4899 LERSEK
+4899 
-4905 DKANM
+4905 
-4910 KGIVALVP
+4910 
-4918 SCPNMSLVPGFPSV
+4918 PN
-4932 PQPKVVY
+4932 
-4939 YGPNMVNLL
+4939 
-4948 PLCPKVSSIAG
+4948 VSSIAG
-4959 FPSNQQTERKDC
+4959 FPSNQQTEGKDW
-4971 HTDPPKDHQ
+4971 HTAPPKEHQ

-4985 QMKKNLI
+4985 QMKKLI

-5009 DLVPSCPIAASIIG
+5009 DLVPSCPTAASIPG
-5023 FPSAPHSKAE
+5023 FPSAPHPKAE
-5033 VDLSMLS
+5033 LKISMLS
-5040 LVPACRKVSSLPG
+5040 LVPTFPKVSSLPD
-5053 FASTEGATH
+5053 FASTEGATY
-5062 LEWLVDPKPMF
+5062 LDPKPMF
-5073 EHLQKKKK
+5073 ELLKKK
-5081 EENILPKDGSKED
+5081 EENILPEDGSKED
-5094 IDKTRAMVALVPCCP
+5094 IDKTRTMVALVPCYT

-5127 DSVDFT
+5127 NSVDFT
-5133 QSCLKISSLPGF
+5133 QSCPKISSLPGL
-5145 PSTAKVQTGN
+5145 PTTAKAPTGN
-5155 WHVEQKPLF
+5155 SQVEQKPLF

-5170 KTIIIKD
+5170 ETIRIQD
-5177 RSADKE
+5177 RSAEFKG

-5190 CESLTPGFLSLLQP
+5190 RESLTPGFLSLPQP

-5215 LLSCPNE
+5215 HPSCTNE
-5222 STVPGLPSRQP
+5222 STVAGLPSRQP

-5283 ALAPSCPEAASI
+5283 ALAPSCPEAASV
-5295 PGFPSAPPHGA
+5295 PGFPSVPPHSP

-5311 HETSMQTE
+5311 HETSMQTK

-5340 QIEKVTSEEIQKPSA
+5340 QIEKSTPEEIPKPSA
-5355 VSEPEQVLGW
+5355 VSEPELVLGW

-5370 EGSVAEKLEEAS
+5370 DGSVAEKPEEAS
-5382 GLLQTIVGVFS
+5382 GLLQNIVDVFS

-5408 PPTEDADSSIVDPED
+5408 PPTEDVDSGVVDPED

-5431 SEPVPDIS
+5431 SDPVPDIS
-5439 TLIQEAVSGE
+5439 ILVQEAVSGE
-5449 APHVE
+5449 ASHVE
-5454 GETKPTIELPTTTE
+5454 GETNPIELPTTPE
-5468 SSLFTLEDKQ
+5468 PSLLTVEDKQ

-5487 DSEDGFVGVEGRSS
+5487 NSEDGFIGVEGPSS

-5518 GEFVVTGEEEVTLDS
+5518 GEFAVTGEEEVTLDS
-5533 WAQVGEKSTFKV
+5533 WAQIGEKSTFKV
-5545 QDSGQITGYVEVF
+5545 QDDVEVF
-5558 SAGSP
+5558 SARSP
-5563 IKTELSPSLH
+5563 IETELSPSSH
-5573 LDKGPQHAST
+5573 LDKGPQHTIT
-5583 EEASVSTSQPTA
+5583 EEASGPTSQPTA
-5595 DKLLAEDKS
+5595 DKLLVEDKS
-5604 EEHIVPIPDK
+5604 EEYIVPIPDK
-5614 PSEDQTVTPV
+5614 PSDDQTVTPV
-5624 TSVETQSEVVPPQR
+5624 TSVETQSEVAPPQR
-5638 GRKKKRSLPQESQ
+5638 GRKKKRSLPRESQ
-5651 QKADDQGS
+5651 QKADGQGS
-5659 VATQAVPAQVTTKL
+5659 VATQDVAAQVTTKL
-5673 VAPHRVKKREG
+5673 VAPHRVKKKEG

-5692 QADAQ
+5692 EADDQ
-5697 GIVFNVVASQPLRRN
+5697 GIVFNVVPSHPLRRK
-5712 DSLTP
+5712 DSLSP

-5722 SENVSVQKPIEV
+5722 SENVSAQKPIDV
-5734 VASCCPKRKD
+5734 VTSCCPKRKD
-5744 NSLSTEPLKKA
+5744 SNLLETLEKA
-5755 DGQKGFTSQ
+5755 DGQKGFAAQ
-5764 AAAEVVPSRPG
+5764 AAPQVVPSRPG
-5775 SKRDCSLSTEPQQKA
+5775 SKRDRSLSTEPKQKA
-5790 DAPVQ
+5790 EATVQ
-5795 AHTDVVPPRRTKK
+5795 AHTEVVPPCRTKK
-5808 RDSSLPAESPHR
+5808 RDRSLPAESPHR

-5835 ATGLVPP
+5835 ATSLVPP
-5842 PRPSRTSRASSAE
+5842 PRQRRTSRASSAE
-5855 PSEKLGQVAT
+5855 PSEKLGQGAT
-5865 ELILPQPTPKA
+5865 ELILPQPTQKA

-5895 TRKASPSP
+5895 TGKASFST
-5903 EPRQKADNLESATG
+5903 EHRQKADDLESATG

-5923 LTPDHVPTESYP
+5923 LTPDHVPTESYT

-5968 KAEDEAVVVE
+5968 KAEDVVVE
-5978 ALNAANQGSTAPG
+5978 ALNAANQGSAAPSQ
-5991 HIEDL
+5991 IEDL
-5996 MIDSF
+5996 MIDSI
-6001 EKVEAEM
+6001 EKVETEM
-6008 QSQEVTEMST
+6008 QSQKVTEMAT
-6018 EPVEDKPVIYRPL
+6018 EPVEDKPHFEGVAVNLTVIYRPL
-6031 IGNAAQK
+6031 IDNAAQK
-6038 ALTEDT
+6038 VSTEDT

-6066 DPTPPVHLDATRPK
+6066 DPTPPVHLDSTRPK
-6080 TRHASSGDDNDSTRE
+6080 TWHDNDSTRE
-6095 RGRSHAA
+6095 RGRSLAA

-6128 AASSE
+6128 AASGE

-6149 QSSMPVPV
+6149 QSSVPVPV

-6166 TFSDG
+6166 SFSDG

-6185 LEGLLSLSQEDN
+6185 LEGSLSLSQEDK
-6197 QATSQ
+6197 QVTSQ

-6227 KEISP
+6227 EEISP

-6256 TEAFT
+6256 TVAFT

-6289 TFTETAIV
+6289 TFTDTAIV
-6297 MESFTETPKFFADT
+6297 TESFTETPKFFADT

-6322 EVLEKTFP
+6322 EVLDRTSP

-6344 GANETEKMEVE
+6344 GAKETEKMEIE

-6380 ESQQEAAEEPTT
+6380 ERQQEAAEEPTT
-6392 PKRRPANSQEMG
+6392 PERRPANSQEMG

-6481 NKKAFDGFAALG
+6481 NKKAFDGFAELG

-6499 PSDMVLLAVPDRLIV
+6499 PSDMALLAVPDRLIV

-6539 SESSYGVAGESREG
+6539 RESSYGVAGESREG

-6559 ARYCQRIQDEALT
+6559 ARYCQRIQDETLT
-6572 METNGGAAEKEAYSD
+6572 MNTNGGAAEKEAYSD

-6598 PPRTKRPQAA
+6598 PPRTKRLQAA
-6608 GAAGGAQAPVAPP
+6608 GAGGGAQAPVAPP
-6621 RTHFLSAKSGFSH
+6621 RTHFLSAKSGFSQ

-6649 SIDEADSTEVATGQE
+6649 SIDEADTPEVATGQE
-6664 EDGAARRKSETEGEA
+6664 EGGATRRKSETEWEA
-6679 GEEGRSAEEEC
+6679 GEEGRSAEEGC

-6703 LEAEQKHIDSRADIV
+6703 LETEQKHIDSRADIV

-6780 DMMATEEWQKTAAH
+6780 DMMAIEEWQKTAAH

-6837 EQRRKKYSKKS
+6837 EQRRRKYSKKS
-6848 KQEKC
+6848 KEEKC

>member
-83 TLFKDPTAD
+83 TLFKEPTAD

-115 ASVDINMKKFASPT
+115 ASVDVNMKKFASAT

-200 RASIGA
+200 RASIGG
-206 SMGAATPVTAPTR
+206 SMGASTPVTASTR

-251 ISLLSRPPLPVP
+251 ISLSRPPLPVP
-263 LDPSAPPPAP
+263 LDPSALPPAP

-284 GTAHPAR
+284 GTAQQAR

-302 LRAHPPALP
+302 VRAHPPALP

-322 ISVARRPCGFQSDPV
+322 ISVGRRPCGFQTDPA

-366 GPSTSPLSSSPS
+366 GPSSSSTSPLSSSPS
-378 AQSVLPPPSFSDIPQ
+378 APSVFPPPSFSDIPQ

-404 WRPQSVPSSS
+404 WRPQSVPSFS
-414 FSSSFSSTTFGTSP
+414 SSSFSSTTFGTSP
-428 PASQPLP
+428 PTSQPLP
-435 VPRRPKA
+435 VPCRPKA

-480 PLAQLDLSP
+480 PLAQPALSP
-489 KFLHPSPPDP
+489 KFLHPSPPDS
-499 VEPVPLEK
+499 VEPVPLEQ
-507 TKQSMETPFPPA
+507 TKRTMETPCNPAFSQLDSYMSFSLDVSHSSMQSPLSLPPPVLASSPASSSLPTPDYASDPIGAPYRTLVSSSPSLVTSSGSDAPVLTPASAPAIVSDSSSSTPIDVNPTPITFDDPALGPTATPDPSLSSTPDLSSDPTVPTPGLPTASDPTAAQCYDPAPGPSPHAIGASPCAADPASATVSQSVPPA
-519 VPQTAEWM
+519 TLQTAEWM
-527 HQGVPTLVHPNLK
+527 HQVVPTMVHPNLK
-540 RLVSPPLEL
+540 RLASPPLEL
-549 PHSSSPLSLTP
+549 PHSPSPLTP
-560 YPVPTPVFFAG
+560 YPVPSPVLSAG

-585 TDPQETEFQRQLS
+585 TAPQETEFQRQLS

-642 AYERRLGADSMFGME
+642 AYARRWGTDSMFGTE
-657 VVQATAGPEIMT
+657 VVQGMAGPESMT
-669 PLLPFSP
+669 PVLPFSP

-685 YFEMPKPIAK
+685 YFEMPKPIAN
-695 SQVEERSIRALPVPT
+695 QAEERSIRALPVPT
-710 PQQPLPFAPM
+710 PQQPLPFSPM

-761 IVTVASGQQRMMAP
+761 IVTVTSGQQRMMAP
-775 PPPHL
+775 PSHL

-793 SGLPKEKDPKKE
+793 RGLPKEKDPKKE
-805 QGRTLVPKKDA
+805 QGQTLVPKKDA
-816 PKYSRGSKER
+816 PKYSPKTTRGSRRSKEQG
-826 VVPMDW
+826 VPMDW
-832 GTKSMAASLPS
+832 GTKSMAASLLS

-848 SYPGFPSTLIRN
+848 SYPGFPSILIRN
-860 RFKARPEEWP
+860 RYKARPEEWP
-870 IDKNPLWEK
+870 IDKSPLWEK

-890 PKTLDEDQKVMER
+890 PETSDEDQKVMES
-903 MAALLPSC
+903 MAPMLPSC
-911 PRVASVP
+911 PKVASVP
-918 GFPSAPPPKTERPA
+918 GFPSAPPPKTEGPAPPPKTERPA
-932 PPPKTQ
+932 PPPKTERPAPPPKTERPAPPPKTERPAPPPKTERPAPPPKTERPAPPPKTERPASPPKTERPVSPPKTERPASPPKTERPAPPPKTERPASPPKTERPVPPPKTQ
-938 MEPSMVNLAPTC
+938 MEPSMVNLVPTY
-950 TSISSASG
+950 TSVSSAPG
-958 LASRKPKETEGAE
+958 LVSRKPKETEGAE
-971 AVGLTVD
+971 AVGWSVD
-978 KQLKWERPHDEKTV
+978 KKLKWERPHDEKTV
-992 IGLSSSVALDQVYGD
+992 IELSSSIALDQVYGD
-1007 KEMLKRKVVLV
+1007 KEMLKRMVVLV
-1018 PSCPSES
+1018 PFCPSES

-1037 AQVVPNMINIMPSCP
+1037 AQVVPSTVN
-1052 RVSRVPGLPTIDP
+1052 
-1065 TKAVHWPVDAKALF
+1065 
-1079 KKLPKEVELLMV
+1079 KLPKEVELLIV
-1091 HLEDVDTVYNDSE
+1091 RLEDVGTVYNDSE
-1104 KVKTMV
+1104 KVKKMV
-1110 ALKPSCPKTASIP
+1110 DLKPSCPKTASIP
-1123 GFPSEPMQEPTKL
+1123 GFPSETMQEPTKL

-1141 IKLSESEL
+1141 IKFSESEL

-1154 LLTCPLMARVSGL
+1154 LPTCPLMARVSGL
-1167 PSKLPIKLDNVD
+1167 PSKLPIKSDNVD
-1179 WHANSRP
+1179 WHANNRP
-1186 ILERPLKKIALSVV
+1186 ILERPLKNRALSVA

-1212 NMADML
+1212 NMVDML
-1218 PSCPNKARIPGFPS
+1218 PSCPNKARIPGLPS
-1232 ASRQKLVETPGM
+1232 APR
-1244 ISQKLVDTPSM
+1244 QKLVDTPSM
-1255 TSLLPTCPRLS
+1255 TSLLSTCPRLS
-1266 TVSGLPSRQPISSRD
+1266 TVSGLPSKQPISSRD
-1281 EDWLVDRVP
+1281 DDWLVDRVP
-1290 LWAKPLKER
+1290 LWAKPLKLKEG

-1309 HEKTFKDTKM
+1309 HEKTLKDTKL

-1338 FPSAPRQVP
+1338 FPSAPRQVS
-1347 NMVSLLPTC
+1347 NRVSLLPTC
-1356 LRVSIVPGWPAL
+1356 PRVSIVPGWPAL

-1385 FTKLPR
+1385 FAKLPR
-1391 ERPGLLLDVNTVY
+1391 ERPGLLLDVSTVY

-1418 SCPRFTSIPGITS
+1418 SCPRITSIHGITS
-1431 AQRKEPPSCL
+1431 ARRKEPPSCL

-1460 SILSTC
+1460 NILSTC
-1466 PRLSRVSGLPSTQTI
+1466 PRLSRVSGLPSI

-1511 PALGIAYKD
+1511 SALSIAYKD
-1520 KMMLKYMVAL
+1520 KMMLKYMVAM

-1554 RMIMKY
+1554 RTIMKY

-1570 IVSGLPSR
+1570 RVSGLPSR

-1587 WHAIRGPIIEKPLRK
+1587 WHAIRRPIIEKPLRK

-1615 MSNEHKELMKNMVAM
+1615 TSYEHNELVVAL
-1630 LPSCLEKVGVAVVA
+1630 LPSCPEKAGVAGVE
-1644 SAPWQESNR
+1644 SMPSQESNILSL
-1653 HPTCPKLPRVPGL
+1653 HPTCHKLPRVPGL
-1666 PSRLPNNSDDIDWNV
+1666 PSRLPNNSDDIDWKV

-1695 GLILQDQE
+1695 GHILQDQE
-1703 MAFKDTEMMKDIV
+1703 MAFKDTEIMKDMV
-1716 AMLTTCPRKATI
+1716 AMLTTCPRKASI
-1728 PGFPS
+1728 
-1733 APMQEPSMVNLMPTC
+1733 
-1748 PRLARVSGLPSK
+1748 
-1760 QPTTSRDEDW
+1760 
-1770 FVDRIPPWE
+1770 
-1779 KPLRKR
+1779 
-1785 DVLILPISLAHYKNK
+1785 
-1800 DIVENM
+1800 
-1806 AGMVPSCPRKASVPG
+1806 PG

-1826 RQEPDMVNLLP
+1826 RQEQSMVNIMLTCSRVSKVPGLATIEQTQIVELPVDKKSLSPREWPDESVFHLENVGRVYHDSEVVTNMAALKPSCPNAASILGIASASRQEPSMVNLLP
-1837 TCPRLSRL
+1837 TCPRLARI
-1845 SGLPSREPIRSRD
+1845 SGLPSKQPTMSRHENWI
-1858 KDLLVDRVPL
+1858 VDRMPL
-1868 WERPLKKREGV
+1868 WEMTLRELDV
-1879 ISQDQE
+1879 TIQQISPAHNTYLV
-1885 KPFKDTE
+1885 KH
-1892 IMKNMVAM
+1892 MVAM
-1900 LPSCTRKASIP
+1900 VPSCPRKASIP
-1911 GFPSAPTQELNMV
+1911 GFPSAPTQEPNMV

-1934 RVSGLPSKQPI
+1934 RVSGLPSKQPNK
-1945 MSENVEW
+1945 SENVEW

-1965 KRKACLMQEIPHK
+1965 KRTAYLMQEMPHK
-1978 DNELMKNMVVM
+1978 DNELMKNIVAM
-1989 LPSCPRKASVPGF
+1989 LPSCPKKASVPGF
-2002 PSAPRQEPSMVDIM
+2002 PSAPRQEPSMVNIM
-2016 PNCPRESRV
+2016 PNCPSVSRV

-2030 IEQTQTVEWPVDKE
+2030 IKQIQTVEWPVDKE
-2044 SLLTP
+2044 SLLP
-2049 RERPEESMFHLED
+2049 SRERPEESMFHLD
-2062 VGRVYHDTELVKNMV
+2062 DIDTVYHDTEIVKNMV
-2077 ALSSS
+2077 ALSPSC
-2082 FPWKASTPAPRQEPS
+2082 PWKASTPGFPSAPKQEPS
-2097 MVNHLPTCPRL
+2097 MVNHLPTYPRL
-2108 SRVFGLPSRHLH
+2108 SRVFGLPSIHLH
-2120 KSENDDWYANRPLLE
+2120 TSENDDWHANRPLLE
-2135 RPLKKSTVYV
+2135 MPLKKSTVYV
-2145 QEMPHKDKELTKN
+2145 QEMPHKDKELTKK
-2158 MVDMLLSCPNKAR
+2158 MVDMLPSCPNKAR
-2171 IPGFPSAPQSKLEDP
+2171 IPGFPSAPQSKLEDT
-2186 PSMSS
+2186 PSMIS
-2191 LLPTCPKL
+2191 LLTTCPKL

-2205 PSRERIKSRDEDWL
+2205 PAIERIRSRDEYWL
-2219 LDRVPL
+2219 VDRVPL

-2230 RERGEPILDISPAH
+2230 RERGVPILDISPAY

-2261 RKASVPGFPSAPR
+2261 RKTSVPGFPSAPR
-2274 QRSVETLS
+2274 QRSVETPS

-2303 QNQAPDW
+2303 LNQAPDW

-2315 SLKMSPRERSGLL
+2315 YLKMSPRKRSGLL
-2328 DNFGTVC
+2328 DNVGIVY
-2335 NDSEMVSTMVALT
+2335 NDSEMASTMLALT

-2366 EPIMINLLPTCP
+2366 EPIMMNLLPTCP

-2397 VWHANR
+2397 VWHANWIT
-2403 RPLLERPFKKITV
+2403 LLERPFKKITV
-2416 SLVQAMPHENKEFT
+2416 SLVQAMPHDNKDVT

-2443 ARIPGFPSAPHPK
+2443 TRIPGFPSAPHPK
-2456 VEIDLSMLSLVPAC
+2456 AEVDLSMLSLVPAC
-2470 PKVSSLPG
+2470 PKVSSLLG
-2478 FASTEGSTTLEWLV
+2478 FASIEGPTTLEWLV

-2498 EHLQKKEEEEYVFPK
+2498 EHLQKKEEEEDIFLK
-2513 DQSKEDSDKMKAMVA
+2513 DRSKEDTEKMKAMVA
-2528 LMPCCP
+2528 LVPCCP

-2545 PYKKA
+2545 P
-2550 EEAPSMMNLVPSCPK
+2550 SMMHLVPSCPK
-2565 MSSLPGFPSIVG
+2565 TSSLPGFPSIEG
-2577 NRETGRVVYERPL
+2577 NRETGWVVDERP
-2590 FKRLPKERKVIID
+2590 FYKRPPKERKVIFD
-2603 SLKVDKEEMKTNV
+2603 SSKADKEEMKINI
-2616 PLRPSCPH
+2616 PLRQSCPH

-2646 PKVSSLPGLAST
+2646 PKVSNLPGLAST
-2658 EGGKTEWFV
+2658 EGGTTLEWFV
-2667 DPNPMFDHLQKK
+2667 DPKPMFDHLQKK
-2679 KKEEVFPKD
+2679 VEVFPKD

-2700 FALMPSCPESSVI
+2700 FALMPSCPEASVI
-2713 PGFPSVPGNKFADT
+2713 PGFPSVPGKKFADT

-2732 LLQTC
+2732 FLQTC
-2737 PKLSKVSGLPSR
+2737 PKVSKVYGLPSS
-2749 LPNNSDKDG
+2749 LPINSDKDG

-2779 CPVQRLSFK
+2779 CPVQTLSFK

-2821 RAHVRVIPSMVH
+2821 RAHVRVIPSMVC
-2833 LWPTCPKHARAS
+2833 LWPTCPKYSRAS
-2845 GFVSRRP
+2845 GFPSRRP
-2852 SMAGHDVWHVDREPF
+2852 SKAGHDGWHVDREIF

-2890 RDREIMTSMVHS
+2890 RDREIMTSMVPS

-2914 APRAQTAHVEVEK
+2914 APQAKTSHVEVEK
-2927 EPCMIS
+2927 EPCMTS

-2949 RQLIMSDD
+2949 RQLIMLDD

-3011 CPSVALSP
+3011 CPSFALNP
-3019 GFPSLQLCPSEEMSF
+3019 GFPSLQLCPAEEMSF

-3040 TSMVLSCP
+3040 TSIVLPCP
-3048 AKATLTNFPSVPQ
+3048 AKATLTNFPSGPQ
-3061 AKDAHVEV
+3061 ETDAHVEV
-3069 EKKPCMTYLSRSCP
+3069 EKKPCMTNLSPSCP

-3091 PSRQSVMSDYAYV
+3091 PSRQSVMSDHAYV

-3138 CYRDTLMIKAMLSL
+3138 CYRDTRTIKAMLSL
-3152 VPSCPSVALCPGFP
+3152 VPSCARVALSPGFP
-3166 SVPQLKIEKLP
+3166 SVSQLIVEKLP

-3236 MSRSKDD
+3236 MSILKDD

-3265 FPSAPRPKAE
+3265 FPSAPRPKTE
-3275 QYITSTV
+3275 QYITATV

-3292 SGFPSLQLEKV
+3292 SGFPSLQQEKV
-3303 DKVLVEYWAVE
+3303 DKVLVENWAVE
-3314 HGPLWQKTQKEIPA
+3314 DGPLWQQTQKEIPA
-3328 IGVSGSD
+3328 IGVSRSD
-3335 DANGM
+3335 DAKGM

-3370 PSLLPTCQM
+3370 PSLLLTCPI
-3379 VTHVQGISSTKTQNQ
+3379 VTHVQGIPSTKTQNQ
-3394 EDAPIHQW
+3394 EDPPIHQC
-3402 PVEERPFWEKS
+3402 PVEEKPFWEKS

-3437 PSCPSEAIAPG
+3437 PSCPSEAIDAG
-3448 FPSTHCQTPLHSDSS
+3448 FPSTHCQTPLYSDSS

-3497 KAVVNEN
+3497 KSVVNEN

-3523 QTRYEAQEVGVLERG
+3523 QTRYEAQDVGVLERG

-3560 SRSRQPP
+3560 SPSCQSP
-3567 IQGGQPLPYGMGAT
+3567 IQGGQPLPYGMGAA
-3581 VDNEIVA
+3581 VDNEPKEISHNQMACEVVA
-3588 LAEYQVV
+3588 LVEYQVV

-3602 EEEAVEEDLESV
+3602 EEEAVDEVLESV
-3614 SGMEHS
+3614 SGIEHS

-3629 QVKVYEMRPQ
+3629 QVKVYEMRPH
-3639 NMVSSC
+3639 NMASSS

-3651 PGFPSTQT
+3651 PGFPSTQA

-3671 DTSVLLEKPTKDAP
+3671 DTSILWEKPTKDGP

-3692 KEERDMVRVMA
+3692 KEERDMVRFMA

-3718 PSTHLSKE
+3718 PSIHLSKE
-3726 VKVERESNMA
+3726 VKVEREPNMA

-3763 NTEAIWEKTVKGK
+3763 NTEAVKGK

-3789 LQEELMKHT
+3789 LQEELMKNM
-3798 VTMEPSCPTAASIPG
+3798 VTMELSCPTAASIPG

-3818 HPKAEVDLSML
+3818 HPKAEVDISML
-3829 SLVPACPKV
+3829 NLVPA
-3838 SSLPGFASTEGA
+3838 
-3850 TTLEWLVDPKPMFE
+3850 
-3864 HLQKKKKKEEE
+3864 
-3875 NVFPKDRSKEDS
+3875 FP
-3887 EKMKAMVALMPCF
+3887 
-3900 PKASLIPGFPSAPHP
+3900 
-3915 EAEVGI
+3915 
-3921 SSVNLVPS
+3921 
-3929 CLKVSSHPG
+3929 
-3938 FPSIERNREA
+3938 
-3948 GWVFDQSSLFK
+3948 
-3959 RPLKD
+3959 
-3964 RKVIIDSL
+3964 
-3972 KVDKE
+3972 
-3977 EMKTNV
+3977 
-3983 PLRPSCPDAARIP
+3983 
-3996 GFPSAPQPNMLS
+3996 
-4008 LVPTFPEVS
+4008 
-4017 CLPGFTSTE
+4017 
-4026 GFTTLEWL
+4026 
-4034 VEPKPM
+4034 
-4040 FEHLQKKKKEEDIFP
+4040 
-4055 KDTFRKEDI
+4055 
-4064 EKMKA
+4064 
-4069 MIALVPC
+4069 
-4076 CPEAPMISGF
+4076 
-4086 HSVPQPQDVYFEP
+4086 
-4099 TILNLLPLCP
+4099 
-4109 KVSSIAGFPIRQQ
+4109 
-4122 TDRKDCHTDLP
+4122 
-4133 EDHQPLWEKKIKVN
+4133 
-4147 PVLIM
+4147 
-4152 ERSEKDKAK
+4152 
-4161 MKGMVALVPSCP
+4161 
-4173 KVAHIPGFPSVSHP
+4173 
-4187 KVVFYGPSMISLSCP
+4187 
-4202 KVSSIAGFPSH
+4202 
-4213 QQTDRKDW
+4213 
-4221 HTDLPEDHQP
+4221 
-4231 LWEKKMKVKPVV
+4231 
-4243 IMERSEKDK
+4243 
-4252 ESMKGMVALVPSC
+4252 
-4265 PKMSLVSGFPSVP
+4265 
-4278 QPKEVYYGPRMISLS
+4278 
-4293 CPKVSSIAGFPSR
+4293 
-4306 QQTDRK
+4306 
-4312 DWHTDQPED
+4312 
-4321 HQPIWE
+4321 
-4327 KQLKKKLMLLM
+4327 
-4338 EISQKHKQ
+4338 
-4346 EIKGMLALVPS
+4346 
-4357 CPKVARTPGFP
+4357 
-4368 SVPQPKVVYYGPS
+4368 
-4381 IVNLLPLCP
+4381 
-4390 KVSSI
+4390 
-4395 AGFPSRQ
+4395 
-4402 ETERKDWHTD
+4402 
-4412 QPEDH
+4412 
-4417 QPLWEKKMKVKP
+4417 
-4429 VVIMERSEKDKES
+4429 
-4442 MKGMVALVPSCPKMS
+4442 
-4457 LVSGFPSVP
+4457 
-4466 QPKEVYYGPR
+4466 
-4476 MISLSCPKVSSI
+4476 
-4488 AGFPSR
+4488 
-4494 QQTDRKDWH
+4494 
-4503 IDQPEDHQPIWEK
+4503 
-4516 QLKKKPMLLMEISQK
+4516 
-4531 HKQEIKGML
+4531 
-4540 ALVPSCPKVAR
+4540 
-4551 TPGFPSVPQPKVVYY
+4551 
-4566 GPSIV
+4566 
-4571 NLLPLCP
+4571 
-4578 KVSSI
+4578 
-4583 AGFPSRQETERKD
+4583 
-4596 WHTDQPE
+4596 
-4603 DHQPLWEKK
+4603 
-4612 MKVKPVVIM
+4612 
-4621 ERSEKDKESMKG
+4621 
-4633 MVALVPS
+4633 
-4640 CPKMSL
+4640 
-4646 VSGFPSVPQPKE
+4646 
-4658 VYYGPRM
+4658 
-4665 ISLSCPK
+4665 
-4672 VSSIAGFPSRQQ
+4672 
-4684 TDRKDWHTDQA
+4684 
-4695 EDYQPLWEKKM
+4695 
-4706 KKNPVVILERSEK
+4706 
-4719 DKANM
+4719 
-4724 KGIVALVPSCPKVAH
+4724 
-4739 TPGFPSVPQPKE
+4739 
-4751 VYYGPSIIC
+4751 
-4760 LSCSKVSSIAGFPS
+4760 
-4774 RQQTER
+4774 
-4780 KDWHTDQPEDHQPL
+4780 
-4794 WEKKMK
+4794 
-4800 VKPVVIMERSEK
+4800 
-4812 DKESMKGMVALVP
+4812 
-4825 SCPKMSLVSGFPSVP
+4825 
-4840 QPKEVY
+4840 
-4846 YGPRMISLSCP
+4846 
-4857 KVSSIAG
+4857 
-4864 FPSRQQTDRKDWHT
+4864 
-4878 DQAEDYQPLWEKK
+4878 
-4891 MKKNPVVI
+4891 
-4899 LERSEK
+4899 
-4905 DKANM
+4905 
-4910 KGIVALVP
+4910 
-4918 SCPNMSLVPGFPSV
+4918 
-4932 PQPKVVY
+4932 
-4939 YGPNMVNLL
+4939 
-4948 PLCPKVSSIAG
+4948 
-4959 FPSNQQTERKDC
+4959 
-4971 HTDPPKDHQ
+4971 
-4980 PLWEK
+4980 
-4985 QMKKNLI
+4985 
-4992 LLMEIS
+4992 
-4998 EKDKQEMKGMV
+4998 
-5009 DLVPSCPIAASIIG
+5009 
-5023 FPSAPHSKAE
+5023 
-5033 VDLSMLS
+5033 
-5040 LVPACRKVSSLPG
+5040 KVSSLPG

-5073 EHLQKKKK
+5073 ELLQKKKKK

-5094 IDKTRAMVALVPCCP
+5094 IDKTRAMVALVPCCT

-5127 DSVDFT
+5127 NSVDFT
-5133 QSCLKISSLPGF
+5133 QSCPKISSLPGL
-5145 PSTAKVQTGN
+5145 PSTAKVPTGN
-5155 WHVEQKPLF
+5155 WHVEQK
-5164 EKTLKD
+5164 
-5170 KTIIIKD
+5170 
-5177 RSADKE
+5177 
-5183 NMKNIVA
+5183 
-5190 CESLTPGFLSLLQP
+5190 
-5204 KAMEEQTMSAL
+5204 
-5215 LLSCPNE
+5215 
-5222 STVPGLPSRQP
+5222 
-5233 IELALAQGEESVSSM
+5233 
-5248 QPLYEKPLKDR
+5248 PLYEKPLKDR
-5259 SEDTVL
+5259 SEDTAL

-5277 GLKTMV
+5277 DLKTMV

-5295 PGFPSAPPHGA
+5295 PGFPSVPPHSP

-5311 HETSMQTE
+5311 HETSMQTK

-5340 QIEKVTSEEIQKPSA
+5340 QIEKEIQKPSA
-5355 VSEPEQVLGW
+5355 VSEPELVLGW

-5370 EGSVAEKLEEAS
+5370 EGSVAEKPEEAS
-5382 GLLQTIVGVFS
+5382 GLLQNIVGVFS

-5408 PPTEDADSSIVDPED
+5408 PPTEDVDSSVVDPED
-5423 SAVPSESS
+5423 STVPSESS
-5431 SEPVPDIS
+5431 SDHLPDIS
-5439 TLIQEAVSGE
+5439 ILVQEAVSGE

-5454 GETKPTIELPTTTE
+5454 GETKPTIELPTTAEPPLLTV
-5468 SSLFTLEDKQ
+5468 EDKQ

-5487 DSEDGFVGVEGRSS
+5487 DSEDGFAGVEGPSS

-5533 WAQVGEKSTFKV
+5533 WAQIGEKSTFKG

-5563 IKTELSPSLH
+5563 IETELSPSLH

-5583 EEASVSTSQPTA
+5583 EEASGPTSQPTA
-5595 DKLLAEDKS
+5595 DKLLVEDKP

-5614 PSEDQTVTPV
+5614 PSDDQTVSPV
-5624 TSVETQSEVVPPQR
+5624 TSVETQSEVAPLQR

-5651 QKADDQGS
+5651 QKVAYGQGG
-5659 VATQAVPAQVTTKL
+5659 VATQDVAAQVTTKL

-5692 QADAQ
+5692 EADDQ
-5697 GIVFNVVASQPLRRN
+5697 GIVFNVVPSQPLRRK
-5712 DSLTP
+5712 DSLSP

-5722 SENVSVQKPIEV
+5722 SENISAQKPIEV
-5734 VASCCPKRKD
+5734 VTSCCPKRKD
-5744 NSLSTEPLKKA
+5744 SSLLTEPLKKA
-5755 DGQKGFTSQ
+5755 DGQKGFTAQ
-5764 AAAEVVPSRPG
+5764 AAPQVVPPRPG
-5775 SKRDCSLSTEPQQKA
+5775 SKRDRSLSTEPQQKA

-5795 AHTDVVPPRRTKK
+5795 AHTEVVPPCRTKK
-5808 RDSSLPAESPHR
+5808 RDRSLPAESPHR

-5835 ATGLVPP
+5835 ATSLVPP
-5842 PRPSRTSRASSAE
+5842 PCPRRTSRASSAE
-5855 PSEKLGQVAT
+5855 PSEKLGQGAT
-5865 ELILPQPTPKA
+5865 ELILPQSTRKA
-5876 DEPENLIAQAVTKL
+5876 DEPENLIAQVVTKL

-5895 TRKASPSP
+5895 TRKASLST
-5903 EPRQKADNLESATG
+5903 EHQQKADDLESAAG

-5923 LTPDHVPTESYP
+5923 LTPDHVPIELYP

-5963 PVESG
+5963 PVESD

-5978 ALNAANQGSTAPG
+5978 ALNAANQGSTAPSQ
-5991 HIEDL
+5991 IEDL

-6001 EKVEAEM
+6001 ENVETEM
-6008 QSQEVTEMST
+6008 QSQKVTEMAT
-6018 EPVEDKPVIYRPL
+6018 EPIEDKPHCEGVAVNLTVIYRPL
-6031 IGNAAQK
+6031 IDKAAQK
-6038 ALTEDT
+6038 VLTEDT

-6128 AASSE
+6128 AASGE

-6166 TFSDG
+6166 SFSDG

-6185 LEGLLSLSQEDN
+6185 LEGLLSLSQEDK
-6197 QATSQ
+6197 QVTSQ

-6227 KEISP
+6227 EEISP

-6266 DIERGSEAET
+6266 DIERCSEAET

-6289 TFTETAIV
+6289 TFTDTAIV
-6297 MESFTETPKFFADT
+6297 TESFTETPKFFADT

-6322 EVLEKTFP
+6322 EVLDQTSP

-6344 GANETEKMEVE
+6344 GAKETEKMEVE
-6355 RKYMGVEEVDFG
+6355 RKHMGVEEVDFG

-6372 VAAGGLDE
+6372 VAAGGLDKE
-6380 ESQQEAAEEPTT
+6380 RQQEAAEEPTT

-6481 NKKAFDGFAALG
+6481 NKKAFDGFAEMG

-6499 PSDMVLLAVPDRLIV
+6499 PSDMALLAVPDRLIV

-6539 SESSYGVAGESREG
+6539 SESSYGVAGESREA

-6559 ARYCQRIQDEALT
+6559 ARYCQRIHDEALAT
-6572 METNGGAAEKEAYSD
+6572 DTNGGAAEKEAYSD
-6587 TKGGTNGDVVP
+6587 TKGDTNGDVVP
-6598 PPRTKRPQAA
+6598 PPRTKRLQAA
-6608 GAAGGAQAPVAPP
+6608 GAGGGAQAPVAPP
-6621 RTHFLSAKSGFSH
+6621 RTHFLSAKTGFSQ

-6664 EDGAARRKSETEGEA
+6664 EVGATRSKSETGSLGEFINELDALISSFPEDGSPLTVLEGEA

-6780 DMMATEEWQKTAAH
+6780 DMMAIEEWQKTAAH

-6837 EQRRKKYSKKS
+6837 EQRRRKYSKKS
-6848 KQEKC
+6848 KEEKC

>member
-507 TKQSMETPFPPA
+507 TKQSMETPCNPACSQPDPSMSFSLDVSHSSMLQSPLPIPPPVLASSPASSSLPTPDYASDPMEAPYCTLVSSSPPPLVTTSGSDAPALTPASAPAIVSDSSSSTPIDVNPTPASSMPPITSDDPALSPTSTPDPSLSSTPGLSPDPTVPTPGLPTASDPTAAQCYDPAPGSSPHAIGASPRAADPASAAVSQSVPPA

-657 VVQATAGPEIMT
+657 VVQATAG
-669 PLLPFSP
+669 
-676 RAPSVPGLQ
+676 
-685 YFEMPKPIAK
+685 
-695 SQVEERSIRALPVPT
+695 
-710 PQQPLPFAPM
+710 
-720 QRPGLPEPTV
+720 
-730 TSMKSLDRTRSH
+730 
-742 LNKMSMQIGTPLA
+742 
-755 KPEPEQ
+755 
-761 IVTVASGQQRMMAP
+761 
-775 PPPHL
+775 
-780 TELQTTRPYRVSQ
+780 
-793 SGLPKEKDPKKE
+793 
-805 QGRTLVPKKDA
+805 
-816 PKYSRGSKER
+816 
-826 VVPMDW
+826 
-832 GTKSMAASLPS
+832 
-843 CPKVS
+843 
-848 SYPGFPSTLIRN
+848 
-860 RFKARPEEWP
+860 
-870 IDKNPLWEK
+870 
-879 PLKGTPIITPA
+879 
-890 PKTLDEDQKVMER
+890 
-903 MAALLPSC
+903 
-911 PRVASVP
+911 
-918 GFPSAPPPKTERPA
+918 
-932 PPPKTQ
+932 
-938 MEPSMVNLAPTC
+938 
-950 TSISSASG
+950 
-958 LASRKPKETEGAE
+958 
-971 AVGLTVD
+971 
-978 KQLKWERPHDEKTV
+978 
-992 IGLSSSVALDQVYGD
+992 
-1007 KEMLKRKVVLV
+1007 
-1018 PSCPSES
+1018 
-1025 TIPGFQSVPRPK
+1025 
-1037 AQVVPNMINIMPSCP
+1037 
-1052 RVSRVPGLPTIDP
+1052 
-1065 TKAVHWPVDAKALF
+1065 
-1079 KKLPKEVELLMV
+1079 
-1091 HLEDVDTVYNDSE
+1091 
-1104 KVKTMV
+1104 
-1110 ALKPSCPKTASIP
+1110 
-1123 GFPSEPMQEPTKL
+1123 
-1136 PNVGT
+1136 
-1141 IKLSESEL
+1141 
-1149 NMVNL
+1149 
-1154 LLTCPLMARVSGL
+1154 
-1167 PSKLPIKLDNVD
+1167 
-1179 WHANSRP
+1179 
-1186 ILERPLKKIALSVV
+1186 
-1200 QEMRQ
+1200 
-1205 KDKELTK
+1205 
-1212 NMADML
+1212 
-1218 PSCPNKARIPGFPS
+1218 
-1232 ASRQKLVETPGM
+1232 
-1244 ISQKLVDTPSM
+1244 
-1255 TSLLPTCPRLS
+1255 
-1266 TVSGLPSRQPISSRD
+1266 
-1281 EDWLVDRVP
+1281 
-1290 LWAKPLKER
+1290 
-1299 EGLILHISQD
+1299 
-1309 HEKTFKDTKM
+1309 
-1319 MENMTAM
+1319 
-1326 LPSCPKKASVPG
+1326 
-1338 FPSAPRQVP
+1338 
-1347 NMVSLLPTC
+1347 
-1356 LRVSIVPGWPAL
+1356 
-1368 NQKPKQAVVW
+1368 
-1378 PVDKETL
+1378 
-1385 FTKLPR
+1385 
-1391 ERPGLLLDVNTVY
+1391 
-1404 HDSEITRNMFAMTP
+1404 
-1418 SCPRFTSIPGITS
+1418 
-1431 AQRKEPPSCL
+1431 
-1441 KAASIAGL
+1441 
-1449 PSEPRQEPNVV
+1449 
-1460 SILSTC
+1460 
-1466 PRLSRVSGLPSTQTI
+1466 
-1481 SSRDEDWLVD
+1481 
-1491 RKPLWEKPLRK
+1491 
-1502 MDVMIQPIS
+1502 
-1511 PALGIAYKD
+1511 
-1520 KMMLKYMVAL
+1520 
-1530 LPSCPR
+1530 
-1536 KASIPGFPSKLK
+1536 
-1548 QRLGSP
+1548 
-1554 RMIMKY
+1554 
-1560 DLLPTCPKLS
+1560 
-1570 IVSGLPSR
+1570 
-1578 HPTESEPDY
+1578 
-1587 WHAIRGPIIEKPLRK
+1587 
-1602 TVELIPSLSVAHA
+1602 
-1615 MSNEHKELMKNMVAM
+1615 
-1630 LPSCLEKVGVAVVA
+1630 
-1644 SAPWQESNR
+1644 
-1653 HPTCPKLPRVPGL
+1653 
-1666 PSRLPNNSDDIDWNV
+1666 
-1681 DCSPLWEKPLKKRE
+1681 
-1695 GLILQDQE
+1695 
-1703 MAFKDTEMMKDIV
+1703 
-1716 AMLTTCPRKATI
+1716 
-1728 PGFPS
+1728 
-1733 APMQEPSMVNLMPTC
+1733 
-1748 PRLARVSGLPSK
+1748 
-1760 QPTTSRDEDW
+1760 
-1770 FVDRIPPWE
+1770 
-1779 KPLRKR
+1779 
-1785 DVLILPISLAHYKNK
+1785 
-1800 DIVENM
+1800 
-1806 AGMVPSCPRKASVPG
+1806 
-1821 FPSAP
+1821 
-1826 RQEPDMVNLLP
+1826 
-1837 TCPRLSRL
+1837 
-1845 SGLPSREPIRSRD
+1845 
-1858 KDLLVDRVPL
+1858 
-1868 WERPLKKREGV
+1868 
-1879 ISQDQE
+1879 
-1885 KPFKDTE
+1885 
-1892 IMKNMVAM
+1892 
-1900 LPSCTRKASIP
+1900 
-1911 GFPSAPTQELNMV
+1911 
-1924 NLLPTCPRLA
+1924 
-1934 RVSGLPSKQPI
+1934 
-1945 MSENVEW
+1945 
-1952 HANSRPLLERPLR
+1952 
-1965 KRKACLMQEIPHK
+1965 
-1978 DNELMKNMVVM
+1978 
-1989 LPSCPRKASVPGF
+1989 
-2002 PSAPRQEPSMVDIM
+2002 
-2016 PNCPRESRV
+2016 
-2025 PGLAA
+2025 
-2030 IEQTQTVEWPVDKE
+2030 
-2044 SLLTP
+2044 
-2049 RERPEESMFHLED
+2049 
-2062 VGRVYHDTELVKNMV
+2062 
-2077 ALSSS
+2077 
-2082 FPWKASTPAPRQEPS
+2082 
-2097 MVNHLPTCPRL
+2097 
-2108 SRVFGLPSRHLH
+2108 
-2120 KSENDDWYANRPLLE
+2120 
-2135 RPLKKSTVYV
+2135 
-2145 QEMPHKDKELTKN
+2145 
-2158 MVDMLLSCPNKAR
+2158 
-2171 IPGFPSAPQSKLEDP
+2171 
-2186 PSMSS
+2186 
-2191 LLPTCPKL
+2191 
-2199 SKVSGL
+2199 
-2205 PSRERIKSRDEDWL
+2205 
-2219 LDRVPL
+2219 
-2225 WEKPL
+2225 
-2230 RERGEPILDISPAH
+2230 
-2244 DKDKDL
+2244 
-2250 KHMVAMVPSCP
+2250 
-2261 RKASVPGFPSAPR
+2261 
-2274 QRSVETLS
+2274 
-2282 MVNLVPTCPKVS
+2282 
-2294 TVSGLPALD
+2294 
-2303 QNQAPDW
+2303 
-2310 PVDKD
+2310 
-2315 SLKMSPRERSGLL
+2315 
-2328 DNFGTVC
+2328 
-2335 NDSEMVSTMVALT
+2335 
-2348 PSCPRAASIPGFP
+2348 
-2361 SAPRQ
+2361 
-2366 EPIMINLLPTCP
+2366 
-2378 RLSRVFGL
+2378 
-2386 PSRHLHKSENV
+2386 
-2397 VWHANR
+2397 
-2403 RPLLERPFKKITV
+2403 
-2416 SLVQAMPHENKEFT
+2416 
-2430 NNMVDM
+2430 
-2436 LPSCPKK
+2436 
-2443 ARIPGFPSAPHPK
+2443 
-2456 VEIDLSMLSLVPAC
+2456 
-2470 PKVSSLPG
+2470 
-2478 FASTEGSTTLEWLV
+2478 
-2492 DPKPMF
+2492 
-2498 EHLQKKEEEEYVFPK
+2498 
-2513 DQSKEDSDKMKAMVA
+2513 
-2528 LMPCCP
+2528 
-2534 VASMIPGFPSA
+2534 
-2545 PYKKA
+2545 
-2550 EEAPSMMNLVPSCPK
+2550 
-2565 MSSLPGFPSIVG
+2565 
-2577 NRETGRVVYERPL
+2577 
-2590 FKRLPKERKVIID
+2590 
-2603 SLKVDKEEMKTNV
+2603 
-2616 PLRPSCPH
+2616 
-2624 AARIPGFP
+2624 
-2632 SAPQPNMLSLVPTF
+2632 
-2646 PKVSSLPGLAST
+2646 
-2658 EGGKTEWFV
+2658 
-2667 DPNPMFDHLQKK
+2667 
-2679 KKEEVFPKD
+2679 
-2688 GSKEDIDKMKAM
+2688 
-2700 FALMPSCPESSVI
+2700 
-2713 PGFPSVPGNKFADT
+2713 
-2727 PSMIS
+2727 
-2732 LLQTC
+2732 
-2737 PKLSKVSGLPSR
+2737 
-2749 LPNNSDKDG
+2749 
-2758 WCVDKRPLWERP
+2758 
-2770 LNNRDTLAL
+2770 
-2779 CPVQRLSFK
+2779 
-2788 ERAMIRIMVS
+2788 
-2798 MLPPCPI
+2798 
-2805 KATIP
+2805 
-2810 GFPSSSRHKSD
+2810 
-2821 RAHVRVIPSMVH
+2821 
-2833 LWPTCPKHARAS
+2833 
-2845 GFVSRRP
+2845 
-2852 SMAGHDVWHVDREPF
+2852 
-2867 WVKSLRKGEGLNLQ
+2867 
-2881 LSPVEDMSF
+2881 
-2890 RDREIMTSMVHS
+2890 
-2902 CPAKAT
+2902 
-2908 LPGFPS
+2908 
-2914 APRAQTAHVEVEK
+2914 
-2927 EPCMIS
+2927 
-2933 LFPSCPE
+2933 
-2940 VSSIIGFPS
+2940 
-2949 RQLIMSDD
+2949 
-2957 GYVEG
+2957 
-2962 WPMVK
+2962 
-2967 SVVWEKSPTRVANTL
+2967 
-2982 ETLDCSPFEGDCCYR
+2982 
-2997 DKVMIKAMLSLIPS
+2997 
-3011 CPSVALSP
+3011 
-3019 GFPSLQLCPSEEMSF
+3019 
-3034 RDREIL
+3034 
-3040 TSMVLSCP
+3040 
-3048 AKATLTNFPSVPQ
+3048 
-3061 AKDAHVEV
+3061 
-3069 EKKPCMTYLSRSCP
+3069 
-3083 EVSSIIGF
+3083 
-3091 PSRQSVMSDYAYV
+3091 
-3104 EGWPTVKSVLW
+3104 
-3115 ETPPTRVANT
+3115 
-3125 LETLE
+3125 
-3130 CSPFEGDC
+3130 
-3138 CYRDTLMIKAMLSL
+3138 
-3152 VPSCPSVALCPGFP
+3152 
-3166 SVPQLKIEKLP
+3166 
-3177 SMVNIVLSCPNISNV
+3177 
-3192 IGLPSIKIELAEQD
+3192 
-3206 PVKGW
+3206 
-3211 PADQK
+3211 
-3216 PLLEKPVKA
+3216 
-3225 RLSVTVLSSPV
+3225 
-3236 MSRSKDD
+3236 
-3243 KEFDRH
+3243 
-3249 MMALEPTCPE
+3249 
-3259 EAKIPG
+3259 
-3265 FPSAPRPKAE
+3265 
-3275 QYITSTV
+3275 
-3282 KSSCSNVAKV
+3282 
-3292 SGFPSLQLEKV
+3292 
-3303 DKVLVEYWAVE
+3303 
-3314 HGPLWQKTQKEIPA
+3314 
-3328 IGVSGSD
+3328 
-3335 DANGM
+3335 
-3340 AAMLLSCPK
+3340 
-3349 EASIP
+3349 
-3354 GFPSAPWPK
+3354 
-3363 EEQEPNM
+3363 
-3370 PSLLPTCQM
+3370 
-3379 VTHVQGISSTKTQNQ
+3379 
-3394 EDAPIHQW
+3394 
-3402 PVEERPFWEKS
+3402 
-3413 LKEKT
+3413 
-3418 VQSLAPTHD
+3418 
-3427 ELEKGMVSML
+3427 
-3437 PSCPSEAIAPG
+3437 
-3448 FPSTHCQTPLHSDSS
+3448 
-3463 LNQQSS
+3463 
-3469 RGKRPEWAEEI
+3469 
-3480 YDCKE
+3480 
-3485 GQTELSHKPKLI
+3485 
-3497 KAVVNEN
+3497 
-3504 KQEFKHGSVL
+3504 
-3514 ERLKEEGVI
+3514 
-3523 QTRYEAQEVGVLERG
+3523 
-3538 HLHCRMW
+3538 
-3545 HSIPT
+3545 
-3550 DMPLFLTVRE
+3550 
-3560 SRSRQPP
+3560 
-3567 IQGGQPLPYGMGAT
+3567 
-3581 VDNEIVA
+3581 
-3588 LAEYQVV
+3588 
-3595 EDLDMIC
+3595 
-3602 EEEAVEEDLESV
+3602 
-3614 SGMEHS
+3614 
-3620 GKEEVTVAR
+3620 
-3629 QVKVYEMRPQ
+3629 PQ

>member
-83 TLFKDPTAD
+83 TLFKEPTAD

-115 ASVDINMKKFASPT
+115 ASVDVNMKKFASAT
-129 PAQYDLTLKLKP
+129 PAHYDLTLKLKP

-206 SMGAATPVTAPTR
+206 SMGAATPVTASTR

-263 LDPSAPPPAP
+263 LDPSALPPAP
-273 AARSRLTTGPA
+273 AAHSRLTTGPA
-284 GTAHPAR
+284 GTAQQPR

-302 LRAHPPALP
+302 VRAHPPALP

-322 ISVARRPCGFQSDPV
+322 ISVGRRPCGFQTDPA

-346 HVAPGLPTFSP
+346 RVAPGLPTFSP

-366 GPSTSPLSSSPS
+366 GPSSSSTSPLSSSPS
-378 AQSVLPPPSFSDIPQ
+378 APSVFPPPSFSDIPQ

-404 WRPQSVPSSS
+404 WRPQSVPSFS
-414 FSSSFSSTTFGTSP
+414 SSSFSSTTIGTSP
-428 PASQPLP
+428 PTSQPLP
-435 VPRRPKA
+435 VPCRPKA

-480 PLAQLDLSP
+480 PLAQPALSP

-499 VEPVPLEK
+499 VEPVTLEQ
-507 TKQSMETPFPPA
+507 TKRTMETPCNPAFSQLDSYMSFSLDVSHSSMLQSPLPLPPPVLASSPASSSLPTPDYASDPIGAPYRTLVSSSPPLVTSSGSDVPVLTPASALAIVSDSSSSTPIDVNPTPITSDDPALAPTATPDPSLSSTPDLSSDPTVPTPGLLTASDYTAAQCYDPAPGPSPHAIGASPCDADPASATVSQSVPPA
-519 VPQTAEWM
+519 ALQTAEWM
-527 HQGVPTLVHPNLK
+527 HQVVPTMVHPNLK

-549 PHSSSPLSLTP
+549 PHSPSLLTP
-560 YPVPTPVFFAG
+560 YPVPSPVLSAG
-571 SQTQVPTAPLPAPV
+571 SQTQVRTAPLPAPV
-585 TDPQETEFQRQLS
+585 TTPQEIEFQRQLS

-642 AYERRLGADSMFGME
+642 AYARRWGADSMFGME
-657 VVQATAGPEIMT
+657 VVQGTAGPESMT
-669 PLLPFSP
+669 PHLPFSP

-695 SQVEERSIRALPVPT
+695 CQAEERSIRALPVPT

-775 PPPHL
+775 PAHR
-780 TELQTTRPYRVSQ
+780 TELQTTRLYRVSQ
-793 SGLPKEKDPKKE
+793 RGLPKEKDPKKE
-805 QGRTLVPKKDA
+805 QGQTLVPKKDA
-816 PKYSRGSKER
+816 PKYSPKTTRGSRCSKEQG
-826 VVPMDW
+826 VPMDW

-860 RFKARPEEWP
+860 RYKARPEEWP
-870 IDKNPLWEK
+870 IDKSPLWEK

-890 PKTLDEDQKVMER
+890 PETLDEDQKVMES
-903 MAALLPSC
+903 MAAMLPSC

-932 PPPKTQ
+932 PPPKTERPAPPPKTERPAPPPKTERPASPPKTERPVPPPKTQ
-938 MEPSMVNLAPTC
+938 MEPSLVNLVPTC
-950 TSISSASG
+950 TSVSSAPG

-971 AVGLTVD
+971 AVGWSVN
-978 KQLKWERPHDEKTV
+978 KKLKWERPHDEKTV
-992 IGLSSSVALDQVYGD
+992 IELSSSIALDQVYGD
-1007 KEMLKRKVVLV
+1007 KEMLKRMVVLV
-1018 PSCPSES
+1018 PFCPSES

-1037 AQVVPNMINIMPSCP
+1037 AQVVPSMVNIMPTCP

-1065 TKAVHWPVDAKALF
+1065 AKTVDWPVDTKALF
-1079 KKLPKEVELLMV
+1079 NKLPKEVELLMV
-1091 HLEDVDTVYNDSE
+1091 CLEDVGTVYNDSE
-1104 KVKTMV
+1104 KVKKMV
-1110 ALKPSCPKTASIP
+1110 DLKPSCPKTASIP
-1123 GFPSEPMQEPTKL
+1123 GFPSETMQEPTKL
-1136 PNVGT
+1136 SNVGT
-1141 IKLSESEL
+1141 RKFSESEL

-1154 LLTCPLMARVSGL
+1154 LPTCPLMARVSGL
-1167 PSKLPIKLDNVD
+1167 PSKLPIKSDNVD

-1186 ILERPLKKIALSVV
+1186 ILERPMKNRALSVA

-1212 NMADML
+1212 NMVDML
-1218 PSCPNKARIPGFPS
+1218 PSCPNKSRIPGLPS
-1232 ASRQKLVETPGM
+1232 ASR
-1244 ISQKLVDTPSM
+1244 QKLVDTPSM
-1255 TSLLPTCPRLS
+1255 TSLLSTCPPRLS
-1266 TVSGLPSRQPISSRD
+1266 TVSGLPSKQQISSRD
-1281 EDWLVDRVP
+1281 
-1290 LWAKPLKER
+1290 A
-1299 EGLILHISQD
+1299 
-1309 HEKTFKDTKM
+1309 
-1319 MENMTAM
+1319 
-1326 LPSCPKKASVPG
+1326 
-1338 FPSAPRQVP
+1338 
-1347 NMVSLLPTC
+1347 
-1356 LRVSIVPGWPAL
+1356 
-1368 NQKPKQAVVW
+1368 
-1378 PVDKETL
+1378 
-1385 FTKLPR
+1385 
-1391 ERPGLLLDVNTVY
+1391 
-1404 HDSEITRNMFAMTP
+1404 
-1418 SCPRFTSIPGITS
+1418 
-1431 AQRKEPPSCL
+1431 
-1441 KAASIAGL
+1441 
-1449 PSEPRQEPNVV
+1449 
-1460 SILSTC
+1460 
-1466 PRLSRVSGLPSTQTI
+1466 
-1481 SSRDEDWLVD
+1481 DWLVD

-1511 PALGIAYKD
+1511 SALTIAYKD
-1520 KMMLKYMVAL
+1520 KIMLKYMVAM

-1570 IVSGLPSR
+1570 RVSGLPSR

-1587 WHAIRGPIIEKPLRK
+1587 WHAIRRPIIEKPLRK

-1615 MSNEHKELMKNMVAM
+1615 TSYEHNELVVP
-1630 LPSCLEKVGVAVVA
+1630 LSPSCLEKAGVAGV
-1644 SAPWQESNR
+1644 ESMPSQKSNIFSL
-1653 HPTCPKLPRVPGL
+1653 HPTCHKHPRVPGL
-1666 PSRLPNNSDDIDWNV
+1666 PSRLPNNSDDIDWKV

-1695 GLILQDQE
+1695 GPFLQDQE
-1703 MAFKDTEMMKDIV
+1703 MAFKDTEILKDMV
-1716 AMLTTCPRKATI
+1716 AMLTTCPRKASI
-1728 PGFPS
+1728 
-1733 APMQEPSMVNLMPTC
+1733 
-1748 PRLARVSGLPSK
+1748 
-1760 QPTTSRDEDW
+1760 
-1770 FVDRIPPWE
+1770 
-1779 KPLRKR
+1779 
-1785 DVLILPISLAHYKNK
+1785 
-1800 DIVENM
+1800 
-1806 AGMVPSCPRKASVPG
+1806 PG

-1826 RQEPDMVNLLP
+1826 RQEPSMVNIMLTCSRVSKVPGLATIEQTQIVELPVDKKSLSPREWPDESMFHLENDGRVDHNSEVVTNMAALKPSCPNAASIPGIASALRHEPSMVNLLP
-1837 TCPRLSRL
+1837 TCPRLARI
-1845 SGLPSREPIRSRD
+1845 SGLPSKHPTMSRHENWI
-1858 KDLLVDRVPL
+1858 VDRMSI
-1868 WERPLKKREGV
+1868 WEKTLRELDV
-1879 ISQDQE
+1879 TIQQMYPAHE
-1885 KPFKDTE
+1885 TYMVKH
-1892 IMKNMVAM
+1892 MVAM
-1900 LPSCTRKASIP
+1900 VPSCPRKASIP
-1911 GFPSAPTQELNMV
+1911 GFPSAPTQEPNMV

-1934 RVSGLPSKQPI
+1934 RISGLPSKQPNK
-1945 MSENVEW
+1945 SANVEW

-1965 KRKACLMQEIPHK
+1965 KRMACLMQEMPHK
-1978 DNELMKNMVVM
+1978 DNELMKNMVAM

-2002 PSAPRQEPSMVDIM
+2002 PSAPRQEPSMVNIM
-2016 PNCPRESRV
+2016 PNCPRVSSV

-2044 SLLTP
+2044 LLLP
-2049 RERPEESMFHLED
+2049 SRERPGESMFHLD
-2062 VGRVYHDTELVKNMV
+2062 DIDTIYHDTEIVKNMV
-2077 ALSSS
+2077 ALSPSC
-2082 FPWKASTPAPRQEPS
+2082 PWKAS
-2097 MVNHLPTCPRL
+2097 
-2108 SRVFGLPSRHLH
+2108 
-2120 KSENDDWYANRPLLE
+2120 
-2135 RPLKKSTVYV
+2135 
-2145 QEMPHKDKELTKN
+2145 
-2158 MVDMLLSCPNKAR
+2158 
-2171 IPGFPSAPQSKLEDP
+2171 IPGFPSAPQSKLEDT
-2186 PSMSS
+2186 PSMIS
-2191 LLPTCPKL
+2191 LLTTCPKL

-2205 PSRERIKSRDEDWL
+2205 SSIERIRSRDEYWFV
-2219 LDRVPL
+2219 DRVPL

-2230 RERGEPILDISPAH
+2230 RERGVPILDISPAH

-2261 RKASVPGFPSAPR
+2261 RRTSVPGFPSAPR
-2274 QRSVETLS
+2274 QRSVETPS
-2282 MVNLVPTCPKVS
+2282 MVNLVPTCPKVL

-2303 QNQAPDW
+2303 LNQAPDW
-2310 PVDKD
+2310 SVDKD
-2315 SLKMSPRERSGLL
+2315 YLNISPRKRSGLL
-2328 DNFGTVC
+2328 DHVGTVY
-2335 NDSEMVSTMVALT
+2335 NDSEMASTMLALT
-2348 PSCPRAASIPGFP
+2348 PSCTRAASIPGFP

-2366 EPIMINLLPTCP
+2366 EPIMMNLLPTCP
-2378 RLSRVFGL
+2378 RFSRVFGL

-2397 VWHANR
+2397 VWHANWIT
-2403 RPLLERPFKKITV
+2403 LLERPFKKITV
-2416 SLVQAMPHENKEFT
+2416 SLVQAMPHDNEDVT

-2456 VEIDLSMLSLVPAC
+2456 AEVDLSMLSLVPAC

-2478 FASTEGSTTLEWLV
+2478 FASIEGPTTLEWLV

-2498 EHLQKKEEEEYVFPK
+2498 EHLQKKEEEEDIFPK
-2513 DQSKEDSDKMKAMVA
+2513 DRPKEDTEKMKAMVA
-2528 LMPCCP
+2528 LVPCCP

-2545 PYKKA
+2545 PRKKA
-2550 EEAPSMMNLVPSCPK
+2550 EETPSMMHIVPSCPK
-2565 MSSLPGFPSIVG
+2565 TSSLPGFPSIEG
-2577 NRETGRVVYERPL
+2577 NRETGWVVDERP
-2590 FKRLPKERKVIID
+2590 FYKRPPKERKVIFD
-2603 SLKVDKEEMKTNV
+2603 SSKADKEERKINI
-2616 PLRPSCPH
+2616 PLRQSCPH

-2632 SAPQPNMLSLVPTF
+2632 SAPQPNRLSLVPTF
-2646 PKVSSLPGLAST
+2646 PNVSNLPGLAST
-2658 EGGKTEWFV
+2658 EGGTTLKWFV
-2667 DPNPMFDHLQKK
+2667 DPKPMFDHLQKK
-2679 KKEEVFPKD
+2679 EDIFPKD
-2688 GSKEDIDKMKAM
+2688 GSKQDIDKMKAM
-2700 FALMPSCPESSVI
+2700 FALMPSCPEASVN
-2713 PGFPSVPGNKFADT
+2713 PGFPSVPAKTFADT

-2737 PKLSKVSGLPSR
+2737 PKVSKVSGLPSR
-2749 LPNNSDKDG
+2749 LPINSDKDG

-2770 LNNRDTLAL
+2770 LNNRGTLSF
-2779 CPVQRLSFK
+2779 CPVQTLSFK
-2788 ERAMIRIMVS
+2788 ERAMITIMVS

-2821 RAHVRVIPSMVH
+2821 RAHIRVIPSMVC
-2833 LWPTCPKHARAS
+2833 LWPTCPKYSRAS
-2845 GFVSRRP
+2845 GFPSRRP
-2852 SMAGHDVWHVDREPF
+2852 SKAGHDGWHVDRETF

-2890 RDREIMTSMVHS
+2890 RDREIMTSMVPS

-2914 APRAQTAHVEVEK
+2914 APQAKASHVEVEK
-2927 EPCMIS
+2927 EPCMTS

-2940 VSSIIGFPS
+2940 VSRIIGFPS
-2949 RQLIMSDD
+2949 RQLIMLDD

-2967 SVVWEKSPTRVANTL
+2967 GVVWEKSPTRVANTL
-2982 ETLDCSPFEGDCCYR
+2982 ECSPFEGDCCYR

-3011 CPSVALSP
+3011 CPCVALNP
-3019 GFPSLQLCPSEEMSF
+3019 GFPSLQICPSEEMSF

-3040 TSMVLSCP
+3040 TSIVLSCP
-3048 AKATLTNFPSVPQ
+3048 EKATLTNFPSGPR
-3061 AKDAHVEV
+3061 AKDAHVEA
-3069 EKKPCMTYLSRSCP
+3069 EKKPCMTNLSPSCP

-3091 PSRQSVMSDYAYV
+3091 PSRQSVMSDHAYV

-3138 CYRDTLMIKAMLSL
+3138 CYRDTRMIKAMLSL
-3152 VPSCPSVALCPGFP
+3152 VPSCASVALSPGFP
-3166 SVPQLKIEKLP
+3166 SVSQLIVEKLP

-3236 MSRSKDD
+3236 MSRLKDD

-3265 FPSAPRPKAE
+3265 FPSAPRPKTK
-3275 QYITSTV
+3275 QYITATV

-3292 SGFPSLQLEKV
+3292 SGFPSLQPEKV
-3303 DKVLVEYWAVE
+3303 DKVLVENWAVE
-3314 HGPLWQKTQKEIPA
+3314 DGPLWQQTQKEIPA
-3328 IGVSGSD
+3328 IGVSRAD
-3335 DANGM
+3335 DAKGM

-3349 EASIP
+3349 DASIH
-3354 GFPSAPWPK
+3354 GFPSAPWPI

-3370 PSLLPTCQM
+3370 PSLLLTCPM
-3379 VTHVQGISSTKTQNQ
+3379 VTHVQGIPSTKTQNQ
-3394 EDAPIHQW
+3394 EDPPIHQC
-3402 PVEERPFWEKS
+3402 PVEEKPFWEKS

-3427 ELEKGMVSML
+3427 ELEKGIVSML
-3437 PSCPSEAIAPG
+3437 PSCPSEAIDPG
-3448 FPSTHCQTPLHSDSS
+3448 FPSTRCQMPLDSDSS
-3463 LNQQSS
+3463 INQQSS
-3469 RGKRPEWAEEI
+3469 RGERMEWAEEI

-3485 GQTELSHKPKLI
+3485 GQTELSHKPKRI
-3497 KAVVNEN
+3497 ESVVNEN

-3523 QTRYEAQEVGVLERG
+3523 QTRYEAQEVGVLEKG

-3560 SRSRQPP
+3560 SPSCQSPT
-3567 IQGGQPLPYGMGAT
+3567 QGGQPLPYGMGAA
-3581 VDNEIVA
+3581 VDNEPKEISHSQMACEVVA
-3588 LAEYQVV
+3588 LVEYQVV

-3602 EEEAVEEDLESV
+3602 EEEAVDEVLESV
-3614 SGMEHS
+3614 SGIEHS
-3620 GKEEVTVAR
+3620 GKDEVTVAR

-3639 NMVSSC
+3639 NMASSS

-3651 PGFPSTQT
+3651 PGFPSTQA
-3659 SCSEAQLEDCPV
+3659 SFSEAQLEDCPV
-3671 DTSVLLEKPTKDAP
+3671 DTSILWEKPTKDGP

-3692 KEERDMVRVMA
+3692 KEERDMVRFMA
-3703 DMVPSCPRTASIPGF
+3703 DIVPSCPRTASIPGF
-3718 PSTHLSKE
+3718 PSTQLSKE
-3726 VKVERESNMA
+3726 VEVEREPNMA
-3736 DLMPSCPRVAGT
+3736 DLMPRVAGT
-3748 LRFPSLESQVEECTI
+3748 LIFPSLESQVEECTV
-3763 NTEAIWEKTVKGK
+3763 NTEAICEKTVKGK

-3789 LQEELMKHT
+3789 LQEELMKHMVT
-3798 VTMEPSCPTAASIPG
+3798 VELSCPTAESIPG

-3850 TTLEWLVDPKPMFE
+3850 AKLEWLVDPKHMFE
-3864 HLQKKKKKEEE
+3864 HLEKKKKKEEE
-3875 NVFPKDRSKEDS
+3875 TVFPKDRSKEDS
-3887 EKMKAMVALMPCF
+3887 EKMTAMVALMPCC
-3900 PKASLIPGFPSAPHP
+3900 PKPSLIPGFPSAPHP
-3915 EAEVGI
+3915 EAEVGT

-3929 CLKVSSHPG
+3929 CPKVSSLPG
-3938 FPSIERNREA
+3938 FPSIEKDREA
-3948 GWVFDQSSLFK
+3948 GWVVGQSSLFK
-3959 RPLKD
+3959 IPLKD

-3977 EMKTNV
+3977 EIKTNFSM
-3983 PLRPSCPDAARIP
+3983 RPSCPDAARIP

-4008 LVPTFPEVS
+4008 LPTFPEVS
-4017 CLPGFTSTE
+4017 CFPGFTSTE
-4026 GFTTLEWL
+4026 GITTLEWL
-4034 VEPKPM
+4034 VDPKPM
-4040 FEHLQKKKKEEDIFP
+4040 FEHLQKSKKEEVFP
-4055 KDTFRKEDI
+4055 KDKFRKEDI

-4069 MIALVPC
+4069 KVALVPC
-4076 CPEAPMISGF
+4076 CPEASMIPGF
-4086 HSVPQPQDVYFEP
+4086 PSVPQPQEIYFES
-4099 TILNLLPLCP
+4099 TILSLLSLCP
-4109 KVSSIAGFPIRQQ
+4109 KVSSIAGFPSRQQ
-4122 TDRKDCHTDLP
+4122 TDRKDWHTDLP
-4133 EDHQPLWEKKIKVN
+4133 QDHQPFWEKQMTVN
-4147 PVLIM
+4147 PDLKM
-4152 ERSEKDKAK
+4152 ERSEKDQAK
-4161 MKGMVALVPSCP
+4161 TKGMVALVPSCP
-4173 KVAHIPGFPSVSHP
+4173 KVAHTPGFPSVSQP
-4187 KVVFYGPSMISLSCP
+4187 KEVYYGPSIVSLSCP
-4202 KVSSIAGFPSH
+4202 KVSSIAGFPSR

-4243 IMERSEKDK
+4243 IMERSEIDK
-4252 ESMKGMVALVPSC
+4252 ESMKGIVALVPSC
-4265 PKMSLVSGFPSVP
+4265 PKMSLVPGFPSVP
-4278 QPKEVYYGPRMISLS
+4278 QPKEVYYGPSMIGQS
-4293 CPKVSSIAGFPSR
+4293 CPKVSRIAGFPSH

-4321 HQPIWE
+4321 HQPLWE
-4327 KQLKKKLMLLM
+4327 KQMKKKMMLLM
-4338 EISQKHKQ
+4338 EISEKQKQDMK
-4346 EIKGMLALVPS
+4346 EMLALVPS

-4390 KVSSI
+4390 KVSSM
-4395 AGFPSRQ
+4395 AGFPSHQR
-4402 ETERKDWHTD
+4402 TDSKDWHTD
-4412 QPEDH
+4412 LPEDH
-4417 QPLWEKKMKVKP
+4417 QPLWEKQMKVKP
-4429 VVIMERSEKDKES
+4429 VFIMERSEIDIES
-4442 MKGMVALVPSCPKMS
+4442 IKGIVALVPSCPKMS
-4457 LVSGFPSVP
+4457 LVPGFPSVP
-4466 QPKEVYYGPR
+4466 QPKEVYYGPS
-4476 MISLSCPKVSSI
+4476 MIGLSCPKMSSI

-4494 QQTDRKDWH
+4494 QQTDSKDWH
-4503 IDQPEDHQPIWEK
+4503 TDLPEDHQPLWEK
-4516 QLKKKPMLLMEISQK
+4516 QMKKKIMLLMEISEKQK
-4531 HKQEIKGML
+4531 QDMKEML
-4540 ALVPSCPKVAR
+4540 SLVPSCPKVAR
-4551 TPGFPSVPQPKVVYY
+4551 IPGFPSVPQPKVVYYGPSMIGLSCPKMSSIAGFPSRQQTDSKDWHTDLPEDHQPLWEKQMKVKPVVIMERSEIGKESMKGIVALVPSCPKMSLMPGFPSVPQPKEVYY

-4583 AGFPSRQETERKD
+4583 AGFPSRQRTDKHY
-4596 WHTDQPE
+4596 WHTDLPE
-4603 DHQPLWEKK
+4603 DHQPLWEKH
-4612 MKVKPVVIM
+4612 MEVKPVVIT
-4621 ERSEKDKESMKG
+4621 ERSE
-4633 MVALVPS
+4633 
-4640 CPKMSL
+4640 
-4646 VSGFPSVPQPKE
+4646 
-4658 VYYGPRM
+4658 
-4665 ISLSCPK
+4665 I
-4672 VSSIAGFPSRQQ
+4672 
-4684 TDRKDWHTDQA
+4684 
-4695 EDYQPLWEKKM
+4695 
-4706 KKNPVVILERSEK
+4706 
-4719 DKANM
+4719 DKAKM
-4724 KGIVALVPSCPKVAH
+4724 KGIVSLVPSCPKVAR

-4751 VYYGPSIIC
+4751 EYYGPSIIC
-4760 LSCSKVSSIAGFPS
+4760 LSC
-4774 RQQTER
+4774 
-4780 KDWHTDQPEDHQPL
+4780 
-4794 WEKKMK
+4794 
-4800 VKPVVIMERSEK
+4800 
-4812 DKESMKGMVALVP
+4812 
-4825 SCPKMSLVSGFPSVP
+4825 
-4840 QPKEVY
+4840 
-4846 YGPRMISLSCP
+4846 
-4857 KVSSIAG
+4857 
-4864 FPSRQQTDRKDWHT
+4864 
-4878 DQAEDYQPLWEKK
+4878 
-4891 MKKNPVVI
+4891 
-4899 LERSEK
+4899 
-4905 DKANM
+4905 
-4910 KGIVALVP
+4910 
-4918 SCPNMSLVPGFPSV
+4918 PN
-4932 PQPKVVY
+4932 
-4939 YGPNMVNLL
+4939 
-4948 PLCPKVSSIAG
+4948 VSSIAG
-4959 FPSNQQTERKDC
+4959 FPSNQQTEGKDW
-4971 HTDPPKDHQ
+4971 HTAPPKEHQ

-4985 QMKKNLI
+4985 QMKKLI

-5009 DLVPSCPIAASIIG
+5009 DLVPSCPTAASIPG
-5023 FPSAPHSKAE
+5023 FPSAPHPKAE
-5033 VDLSMLS
+5033 LKISMLS
-5040 LVPACRKVSSLPG
+5040 LVPTFPKVSSLPD
-5053 FASTEGATH
+5053 FASTEGATY
-5062 LEWLVDPKPMF
+5062 LDPKPMF
-5073 EHLQKKKK
+5073 ELLKKK
-5081 EENILPKDGSKED
+5081 EENILPEDGSKED
-5094 IDKTRAMVALVPCCP
+5094 IDKTRTMVALVPCYT

-5127 DSVDFT
+5127 NSVDFT
-5133 QSCLKISSLPGF
+5133 QSCPKISSLPGL
-5145 PSTAKVQTGN
+5145 PTTAKAPTGN
-5155 WHVEQKPLF
+5155 SQVEQKPLF

-5170 KTIIIKD
+5170 ETIRIQD
-5177 RSADKE
+5177 RSAEFKG

-5190 CESLTPGFLSLLQP
+5190 RESLTPGFLSLPQP

-5215 LLSCPNE
+5215 HPSCTNE
-5222 STVPGLPSRQP
+5222 STVAGLPSRQP

-5283 ALAPSCPEAASI
+5283 ALAPSCPEAASV
-5295 PGFPSAPPHGA
+5295 PGFPSVPPHSP

-5311 HETSMQTE
+5311 HETSMQTK

-5340 QIEKVTSEEIQKPSA
+5340 QIEKSTPEEIPKPSA
-5355 VSEPEQVLGW
+5355 VSEPELVLGW

-5370 EGSVAEKLEEAS
+5370 DGSVAEKPEEAS
-5382 GLLQTIVGVFS
+5382 GLLQNIVDVFS
-5393 RGYETVAAIL
+5393 RG
-5403 GPSGS
+5403 
-5408 PPTEDADSSIVDPED
+5408 
-5423 SAVPSESS
+5423 
-5431 SEPVPDIS
+5431 
-5439 TLIQEAVSGE
+5439 
-5449 APHVE
+5449 
-5454 GETKPTIELPTTTE
+5454 
-5468 SSLFTLEDKQ
+5468 
-5478 SNSPSAVRQ
+5478 
-5487 DSEDGFVGVEGRSS
+5487 
-5501 MRKWPPL
+5501 
-5508 TEADL
+5508 
-5513 TEISR
+5513 
-5518 GEFVVTGEEEVTLDS
+5518 
-5533 WAQVGEKSTFKV
+5533 
-5545 QDSGQITGYVEVF
+5545 
-5558 SAGSP
+5558 
-5563 IKTELSPSLH
+5563 
-5573 LDKGPQHAST
+5573 
-5583 EEASVSTSQPTA
+5583 
-5595 DKLLAEDKS
+5595 
-5604 EEHIVPIPDK
+5604 
-5614 PSEDQTVTPV
+5614 
-5624 TSVETQSEVVPPQR
+5624 
-5638 GRKKKRSLPQESQ
+5638 
-5651 QKADDQGS
+5651 
-5659 VATQAVPAQVTTKL
+5659 
-5673 VAPHRVKKREG
+5673 
-5684 SLPPETQQ
+5684 
-5692 QADAQ
+5692 
-5697 GIVFNVVASQPLRRN
+5697 
-5712 DSLTP
+5712 
-5717 ERKQK
+5717 
-5722 SENVSVQKPIEV
+5722 
-5734 VASCCPKRKD
+5734 
-5744 NSLSTEPLKKA
+5744 
-5755 DGQKGFTSQ
+5755 
-5764 AAAEVVPSRPG
+5764 
-5775 SKRDCSLSTEPQQKA
+5775 
-5790 DAPVQ
+5790 
-5795 AHTDVVPPRRTKK
+5795 
-5808 RDSSLPAESPHR
+5808 
-5820 PLRRKESFTKDTSTQ
+5820 
-5835 ATGLVPP
+5835 
-5842 PRPSRTSRASSAE
+5842 
-5855 PSEKLGQVAT
+5855 
-5865 ELILPQPTPKA
+5865 
-5876 DEPENLIAQAVTKL
+5876 
-5890 IPPQR
+5890 
-5895 TRKASPSP
+5895 
-5903 EPRQKADNLESATG
+5903 
-5917 QVTTVP
+5917 
-5923 LTPDHVPTESYP
+5923 
-5935 DFGVR
+5935 
-5940 ETAPLLII
+5940 
-5948 RKIAPPRRSKKTNSP
+5948 
-5963 PVESG
+5963 
-5968 KAEDEAVVVE
+5968 
-5978 ALNAANQGSTAPG
+5978 
-5991 HIEDL
+5991 
-5996 MIDSF
+5996 
-6001 EKVEAEM
+6001 
-6008 QSQEVTEMST
+6008 
-6018 EPVEDKPVIYRPL
+6018 
-6031 IGNAAQK
+6031 AAQK
-6038 ALTEDT
+6038 VSTEDT

-6066 DPTPPVHLDATRPK
+6066 DPTPPVHLDSTRPK
-6080 TRHASSGDDNDSTRE
+6080 TWHDNDSTRE
-6095 RGRSHAA
+6095 RGRSLAA

-6128 AASSE
+6128 AASGE

-6149 QSSMPVPV
+6149 QSSVPVPV

-6166 TFSDG
+6166 SFSDG

-6185 LEGLLSLSQEDN
+6185 LEGSLSLSQEDK
-6197 QATSQ
+6197 QVTSQ

-6227 KEISP
+6227 EEISP

-6256 TEAFT
+6256 TVAFT

-6289 TFTETAIV
+6289 TFTDTAIV
-6297 MESFTETPKFFADT
+6297 TESFTETPKFFADT

-6322 EVLEKTFP
+6322 EVLDRTSP

-6344 GANETEKMEVE
+6344 GAKETEKMEIE

-6380 ESQQEAAEEPTT
+6380 ERQQEAAEEPTT
-6392 PKRRPANSQEMG
+6392 PERRPANSQEMG

-6481 NKKAFDGFAALG
+6481 NKKAFDGFAELG

-6499 PSDMVLLAVPDRLIV
+6499 PSDMALLAVPDRLIV

-6539 SESSYGVAGESREG
+6539 RESSYGVAGESREG

-6559 ARYCQRIQDEALT
+6559 ARYCQRIQDETLT
-6572 METNGGAAEKEAYSD
+6572 MNTNGGAAEKEAYSD

-6598 PPRTKRPQAA
+6598 PPRTKRLQAA
-6608 GAAGGAQAPVAPP
+6608 GAGGGAQAPVAPP
-6621 RTHFLSAKSGFSH
+6621 RTHFLSAKSGFSQ

-6649 SIDEADSTEVATGQE
+6649 SIDEADTPEVATGQE
-6664 EDGAARRKSETEGEA
+6664 EGGATRRKSETEWEA
-6679 GEEGRSAEEEC
+6679 GEEGRSAEEGC

-6703 LEAEQKHIDSRADIV
+6703 LETEQKHIDSRADIV

-6780 DMMATEEWQKTAAH
+6780 DMMAIEEWQKTAAH

-6837 EQRRKKYSKKS
+6837 EQRRRKYSKKS
-6848 KQEKC
+6848 KEEKC

>member
-83 TLFKDPTAD
+83 TLFKEPTAD

-104 NETNKGHRKVL
+104 NETNKGHKKVL
-115 ASVDINMKKFASPT
+115 ASVDVNMKKFASAT

-206 SMGAATPVTAPTR
+206 SMGAATPVTASTR

-263 LDPSAPPPAP
+263 LDPSALPPAP
-273 AARSRLTTGPA
+273 AAHSRLTTGPA
-284 GTAHPAR
+284 GTAQQPR

-302 LRAHPPALP
+302 VRAHPPALP

-322 ISVARRPCGFQSDPV
+322 ISVGRRPCGFQTDPA

-346 HVAPGLPTFSP
+346 RVAPGLPTFSP

-366 GPSTSPLSSSPS
+366 GPSSTSTSPLSSSPS
-378 AQSVLPPPSFSDIPQ
+378 APSVFPPPSFSDIPQ

-404 WRPQSVPSSS
+404 WRPQSVPSFS
-414 FSSSFSSTTFGTSP
+414 SSSFSSTTIGTSP
-428 PASQPLP
+428 PTSQPLP
-435 VPRRPKA
+435 VPCRPKA

-480 PLAQLDLSP
+480 PLAQPALSP

-499 VEPVPLEK
+499 VEPVTLEQ
-507 TKQSMETPFPPA
+507 TKRTMETPCNPAFSQLDSYMSFSLDVSHSSMLQSPLPLPPPVLASSPASSSLPTPDYASDPIGAPYRTLVSSSPPLVTSGSDVPVLTPASALAIVSDSSSSTPIDVNPTPITSDDPALAPTATPDPSLSSTPDLSSDPTVPTPGLLTASDYTAAQCYDPAPGPSPHAIGASPCDADPASATVSQSVPPA
-519 VPQTAEWM
+519 ALQTAEWM
-527 HQGVPTLVHPNLK
+527 HQVVPTMVHPNLK
-540 RLVSPPLEL
+540 RLVSPPLEF
-549 PHSSSPLSLTP
+549 PHTPSLLTP
-560 YPVPTPVFFAG
+560 YPVPSPVLSAG
-571 SQTQVPTAPLPAPV
+571 SQTQVRTAPLPAPV
-585 TDPQETEFQRQLS
+585 TTPQEIEFQRQLS

-642 AYERRLGADSMFGME
+642 AYARRWGADSMFGME
-657 VVQATAGPEIMT
+657 VVQGTAGPESMT
-669 PLLPFSP
+669 PHLPFSP

-695 SQVEERSIRALPVPT
+695 CQAEERSIRALPVPT

-761 IVTVASGQQRMMAP
+761 IVTVTSGQQRMMAP
-775 PPPHL
+775 PAHL
-780 TELQTTRPYRVSQ
+780 TELQTTRLYRVSQ
-793 SGLPKEKDPKKE
+793 RGLPKEKDPKKE
-805 QGRTLVPKKDA
+805 QGQTLVPKKDA
-816 PKYSRGSKER
+816 PKYSPKTTRGSRCSKEQG
-826 VVPMDW
+826 VPMDW

-860 RFKARPEEWP
+860 RYKARPEEWP
-870 IDKNPLWEK
+870 IDKSPLWEK

-890 PKTLDEDQKVMER
+890 PETSDEDQKVMES
-903 MAALLPSC
+903 MAAMLPSC

-932 PPPKTQ
+932 PPPKTERPASPPKTERPAPPPKTERPASPPKTERPVPPPKTQ
-938 MEPSMVNLAPTC
+938 MEPSLVNLVQSC
-950 TSISSASG
+950 TSVSSAPG

-971 AVGLTVD
+971 AVGWSVD
-978 KQLKWERPHDEKTV
+978 KKLKWERPHDEKTV
-992 IGLSSSVALDQVYGD
+992 IELSSSIALDQVYGD
-1007 KEMLKRKVVLV
+1007 KEMLKRMVVLV
-1018 PSCPSES
+1018 PFCPSES

-1037 AQVVPNMINIMPSCP
+1037 AQVVPSMVNIMPTCP
-1052 RVSRVPGLPTIDP
+1052 SVSRVPGLPTIDP
-1065 TKAVHWPVDAKALF
+1065 AKTVDWPVDTKALF
-1079 KKLPKEVELLMV
+1079 NKLPKVVELLMV
-1091 HLEDVDTVYNDSE
+1091 RLEDVGTVYNDSE
-1104 KVKTMV
+1104 KVKKMV
-1110 ALKPSCPKTASIP
+1110 DLKPSCPKTASIP
-1123 GFPSEPMQEPTKL
+1123 GFPSETMQEPTKL

-1141 IKLSESEL
+1141 RKFSESEL

-1154 LLTCPLMARVSGL
+1154 LPTCPLMARVSGL
-1167 PSKLPIKLDNVD
+1167 PSKLPIKSDNVD

-1186 ILERPLKKIALSVV
+1186 ILERPLKNRALSVE
-1200 QEMRQ
+1200 QEMQQ

-1212 NMADML
+1212 NMVDML
-1218 PSCPNKARIPGFPS
+1218 PSCPNKARIPGLPS
-1232 ASRQKLVETPGM
+1232 ASRQKLVG
-1244 ISQKLVDTPSM
+1244 TPSM
-1255 TSLLPTCPRLS
+1255 TSLLSTCPRLS
-1266 TVSGLPSRQPISSRD
+1266 MVSGLPSKQPISSRD
-1281 EDWLVDRVP
+1281 
-1290 LWAKPLKER
+1290 A
-1299 EGLILHISQD
+1299 
-1309 HEKTFKDTKM
+1309 
-1319 MENMTAM
+1319 
-1326 LPSCPKKASVPG
+1326 
-1338 FPSAPRQVP
+1338 
-1347 NMVSLLPTC
+1347 
-1356 LRVSIVPGWPAL
+1356 
-1368 NQKPKQAVVW
+1368 
-1378 PVDKETL
+1378 
-1385 FTKLPR
+1385 
-1391 ERPGLLLDVNTVY
+1391 
-1404 HDSEITRNMFAMTP
+1404 
-1418 SCPRFTSIPGITS
+1418 
-1431 AQRKEPPSCL
+1431 
-1441 KAASIAGL
+1441 
-1449 PSEPRQEPNVV
+1449 
-1460 SILSTC
+1460 
-1466 PRLSRVSGLPSTQTI
+1466 
-1481 SSRDEDWLVD
+1481 DWLVD

-1511 PALGIAYKD
+1511 SALTIAYKD
-1520 KMMLKYMVAL
+1520 KMMLKYMVAM

-1570 IVSGLPSR
+1570 RVSGLPSR

-1587 WHAIRGPIIEKPLRK
+1587 WHAIRRPIIEKPLRK

-1615 MSNEHKELMKNMVAM
+1615 TSYEHNELVVPL
-1630 LPSCLEKVGVAVVA
+1630 LPSCLEKAGVAGVE
-1644 SAPWQESNR
+1644 SMPSQESNILSL
-1653 HPTCPKLPRVPGL
+1653 HPTCHKLPRVPGL
-1666 PSRLPNNSDDIDWNV
+1666 PSRLPNNSDDIDWKV

-1695 GLILQDQE
+1695 GPFLQDQE
-1703 MAFKDTEMMKDIV
+1703 MAFKDTEILKDMV
-1716 AMLTTCPRKATI
+1716 AMLTTCPRKASI
-1728 PGFPS
+1728 
-1733 APMQEPSMVNLMPTC
+1733 
-1748 PRLARVSGLPSK
+1748 
-1760 QPTTSRDEDW
+1760 
-1770 FVDRIPPWE
+1770 
-1779 KPLRKR
+1779 
-1785 DVLILPISLAHYKNK
+1785 
-1800 DIVENM
+1800 
-1806 AGMVPSCPRKASVPG
+1806 PG

-1826 RQEPDMVNLLP
+1826 RQEPSMVNIMLTCSRVSKVPGLAIIEQTQIVELPVDKKSLSPREWPDESMFHLENDGRVDHNSEVVTNMASLKPSCPNAASIPGIASALRHEPSMVNLLP
-1837 TCPRLSRL
+1837 TCPRLARI
-1845 SGLPSREPIRSRD
+1845 SGLPSKHPTMSRHENWI
-1858 KDLLVDRVPL
+1858 VDRMPI
-1868 WERPLKKREGV
+1868 WEKTLRELDV
-1879 ISQDQE
+1879 TIQQIYPAHE
-1885 KPFKDTE
+1885 TYMVKH
-1892 IMKNMVAM
+1892 MVAM
-1900 LPSCTRKASIP
+1900 IPSCPRKASIP
-1911 GFPSAPTQELNMV
+1911 GFPSAPTQEPNMV

-1934 RVSGLPSKQPI
+1934 RISGLPSKQPNK
-1945 MSENVEW
+1945 SANVEW

-1965 KRKACLMQEIPHK
+1965 KRTACLMQEMPHK
-1978 DNELMKNMVVM
+1978 DNELMKNMVAI

-2002 PSAPRQEPSMVDIM
+2002 PSAPRQEPSMVNIM
-2016 PNCPRESRV
+2016 PNCPRVSSV

-2044 SLLTP
+2044 LLLP
-2049 RERPEESMFHLED
+2049 SRERPEESMFHLD
-2062 VGRVYHDTELVKNMV
+2062 DIDTVYHDTEIVENMV
-2077 ALSSS
+2077 ALSPSC
-2082 FPWKASTPAPRQEPS
+2082 PWKTS
-2097 MVNHLPTCPRL
+2097 
-2108 SRVFGLPSRHLH
+2108 
-2120 KSENDDWYANRPLLE
+2120 
-2135 RPLKKSTVYV
+2135 
-2145 QEMPHKDKELTKN
+2145 
-2158 MVDMLLSCPNKAR
+2158 
-2171 IPGFPSAPQSKLEDP
+2171 IPGFPSAPQSKLEDT
-2186 PSMSS
+2186 PSMIS
-2191 LLPTCPKL
+2191 LLTTCPKL

-2205 PSRERIKSRDEDWL
+2205 PSIERIRSRDEYWL
-2219 LDRVPL
+2219 VDRVPL

-2230 RERGEPILDISPAH
+2230 RERGVPILEISPAH
-2244 DKDKDL
+2244 DRDKDL

-2261 RKASVPGFPSAPR
+2261 RRTSVPGFPSAPR
-2274 QRSVETLS
+2274 QRSVETPS

-2303 QNQAPDW
+2303 LNQAPDW
-2310 PVDKD
+2310 SVDKD
-2315 SLKMSPRERSGLL
+2315 YLNISPRKRSGLL
-2328 DNFGTVC
+2328 DNVGTVY
-2335 NDSEMVSTMVALT
+2335 NDSEMASTMLALT

-2366 EPIMINLLPTCP
+2366 EPIMMNLLPTCP
-2378 RLSRVFGL
+2378 RFSRVFGL
-2386 PSRHLHKSENV
+2386 PSRHLPKSENV
-2397 VWHANR
+2397 VWHANWIT
-2403 RPLLERPFKKITV
+2403 LLEKPFKKITV
-2416 SLVQAMPHENKEFT
+2416 SLVQAMPHDNKDVT
-2430 NNMVDM
+2430 HNMVDM

-2456 VEIDLSMLSLVPAC
+2456 AEVDLSMLSLVPAC

-2478 FASTEGSTTLEWLV
+2478 FASIEGPTTLEWLV
-2492 DPKPMF
+2492 DPKSMF
-2498 EHLQKKEEEEYVFPK
+2498 EYLQKKEKEEDIFPK
-2513 DQSKEDSDKMKAMVA
+2513 DRPKEDTEKMKAMVA
-2528 LMPCCP
+2528 LVPCCP
-2534 VASMIPGFPSA
+2534 VESMIPGFPSA
-2545 PYKKA
+2545 PRKKA
-2550 EEAPSMMNLVPSCPK
+2550 EETPSMMHIVPSCPK
-2565 MSSLPGFPSIVG
+2565 TSSLPGFPSIEG
-2577 NRETGRVVYERPL
+2577 NRETGWVVDERP
-2590 FKRLPKERKVIID
+2590 FYKRPPKERKVIFD
-2603 SLKVDKEEMKTNV
+2603 SSKADKEEMKINIH
-2616 PLRPSCPH
+2616 LRQSCPH

-2632 SAPQPNMLSLVPTF
+2632 SAPQPSRLSLVPTF
-2646 PKVSSLPGLAST
+2646 PNVSNLPGLAST
-2658 EGGKTEWFV
+2658 EGGTTLEWFV
-2667 DPNPMFDHLQKK
+2667 DPKPMFDHLQKK
-2679 KKEEVFPKD
+2679 EDVFPKD
-2688 GSKEDIDKMKAM
+2688 GSKQDIDKMKAM
-2700 FALMPSCPESSVI
+2700 FALMPSCPEASVN
-2713 PGFPSVPGNKFADT
+2713 PGFPSVPANKFADT

-2737 PKLSKVSGLPSR
+2737 PKVSKVSGLPSR
-2749 LPNNSDKDG
+2749 LPINSDKDG

-2770 LNNRDTLAL
+2770 LNNRGTLSF
-2779 CPVQRLSFK
+2779 CPVQTLSFK
-2788 ERAMIRIMVS
+2788 ERAMITIMVS

-2821 RAHVRVIPSMVH
+2821 RAHIRVIPSMVC
-2833 LWPTCPKHARAS
+2833 LWPTCPKYSRAS
-2845 GFVSRRP
+2845 GFPSRRP
-2852 SMAGHDVWHVDREPF
+2852 SKAGHDGWHVDRETF

-2890 RDREIMTSMVHS
+2890 RDREIMTSMVPS

-2914 APRAQTAHVEVEK
+2914 APQAKASHVEVEK
-2927 EPCMIS
+2927 EPCMTS

-2940 VSSIIGFPS
+2940 VSRIIGFPS
-2949 RQLIMSDD
+2949 RQLIMLDD

-2967 SVVWEKSPTRVANTL
+2967 GVVWEKSPTRVANTL
-2982 ETLDCSPFEGDCCYR
+2982 ECSPFEGDCCYR

-3011 CPSVALSP
+3011 CPCVALNP
-3019 GFPSLQLCPSEEMSF
+3019 GFPSLQICPSEEMSF

-3040 TSMVLSCP
+3040 TSIVLSCP
-3048 AKATLTNFPSVPQ
+3048 AKATLTNFPSGPR
-3061 AKDAHVEV
+3061 AKEAHVEA
-3069 EKKPCMTYLSRSCP
+3069 EKKPCMTSLSPSCP

-3091 PSRQSVMSDYAYV
+3091 PSRQSVMSDHAYV
-3104 EGWPTVKSVLW
+3104 EGWPTFKSVLW

-3138 CYRDTLMIKAMLSL
+3138 CYRDTRMKKAMLSL
-3152 VPSCPSVALCPGFP
+3152 VPSCASVALSPGFP
-3166 SVPQLKIEKLP
+3166 SVSQLIVEKLP

-3236 MSRSKDD
+3236 ISRLKND

-3265 FPSAPRPKAE
+3265 FPSAPRPKTK
-3275 QYITSTV
+3275 QYITATV

-3292 SGFPSLQLEKV
+3292 SGFPSLQPEKV
-3303 DKVLVEYWAVE
+3303 DKVLVENWAVE
-3314 HGPLWQKTQKEIPA
+3314 DGPLWQQTQKEIPA
-3328 IGVSGSD
+3328 IGVSRAD
-3335 DANGM
+3335 DAKGM

-3349 EASIP
+3349 DASIH
-3354 GFPSAPWPK
+3354 GFPSAPWPI

-3370 PSLLPTCQM
+3370 PSLLLTCPM
-3379 VTHVQGISSTKTQNQ
+3379 VTHVQGIPSTKTQNQ
-3394 EDAPIHQW
+3394 EDPPIHQC
-3402 PVEERPFWEKS
+3402 PVEEKPFWEKS

-3437 PSCPSEAIAPG
+3437 ASCPSEAIDPG
-3448 FPSTHCQTPLHSDSS
+3448 FPSTRYQMPLDSDSS
-3463 LNQQSS
+3463 INQQSS
-3469 RGKRPEWAEEI
+3469 RGERMEWAEEI

-3485 GQTELSHKPKLI
+3485 GQTELSHKPKRI
-3497 KAVVNEN
+3497 ESVVNEN

-3523 QTRYEAQEVGVLERG
+3523 QTQYEAQEVGVLERG

-3560 SRSRQPP
+3560 SPSCHSPT
-3567 IQGGQPLPYGMGAT
+3567 QGGQPLPYGMGAA
-3581 VDNEIVA
+3581 VDNEPKEISHSQMACEVVA
-3588 LAEYQVV
+3588 LVEYQVV

-3602 EEEAVEEDLESV
+3602 EEEAVEEVLESV
-3614 SGMEHS
+3614 SGIEHS
-3620 GKEEVTVAR
+3620 GKDEVTVAR

-3639 NMVSSC
+3639 NMASSS

-3651 PGFPSTQT
+3651 PGFPSTQA
-3659 SCSEAQLEDCPV
+3659 SFSEAQLEDCPV
-3671 DTSVLLEKPTKDAP
+3671 DTSILWEKPTKDGP

-3692 KEERDMVRVMA
+3692 KEERDMVRFMA
-3703 DMVPSCPRTASIPGF
+3703 DIVPSCPRTASIPGF
-3718 PSTHLSKE
+3718 PSTQLSKE
-3726 VKVERESNMA
+3726 VEVEREPNMA
-3736 DLMPSCPRVAGT
+3736 DLMPRVAGT
-3748 LRFPSLESQVEECTI
+3748 LIFPSLESQVEECTV
-3763 NTEAIWEKTVKGK
+3763 NTEAICEKTVKGK

-3789 LQEELMKHT
+3789 LQEELMKHMVT
-3798 VTMEPSCPTAASIPG
+3798 VELSCPTAESIPG

-3829 SLVPACPKV
+3829 SLVPTCPKV

-3850 TTLEWLVDPKPMFE
+3850 ATLEWLVDPKHMFE
-3864 HLQKKKKKEEE
+3864 HLEKKKKKEEE
-3875 NVFPKDRSKEDS
+3875 TVFPKDRSKEDS
-3887 EKMKAMVALMPCF
+3887 EKMTAMVPLMPCC
-3900 PKASLIPGFPSAPHP
+3900 PKPCLIPGFPSAPHP
-3915 EAEVGI
+3915 EAEVGT

-3929 CLKVSSHPG
+3929 CPKVSSLPG
-3938 FPSIERNREA
+3938 FPSIEKDREA
-3948 GWVFDQSSLFK
+3948 GWVVDQSSLFK
-3959 RPLKD
+3959 IPLKD

-3977 EMKTNV
+3977 EIKTNFSM
-3983 PLRPSCPDAARIP
+3983 RPSCPDAARIP

-4008 LVPTFPEVS
+4008 LPTFPEVS

-4026 GFTTLEWL
+4026 GITTLEWL
-4034 VEPKPM
+4034 VDPKPM
-4040 FEHLQKKKKEEDIFP
+4040 FEHLQKNKKEEVFP
-4055 KDTFRKEDI
+4055 KDKFRKEDI

-4069 MIALVPC
+4069 KVALVPC
-4076 CPEAPMISGF
+4076 CPEASMIPGF
-4086 HSVPQPQDVYFEP
+4086 PSVPQPQEIYFEP
-4099 TILNLLPLCP
+4099 TILSLLSLCP
-4109 KVSSIAGFPIRQQ
+4109 KVSSIAGFPSRQQ
-4122 TDRKDCHTDLP
+4122 TDRKDWHTDLP
-4133 EDHQPLWEKKIKVN
+4133 QDHQPFWEKQMTVN
-4147 PVLIM
+4147 PDLKM
-4152 ERSEKDKAK
+4152 ERSEKDQAK
-4161 MKGMVALVPSCP
+4161 TKGMVALVPSCP
-4173 KVAHIPGFPSVSHP
+4173 KVAHTPGFPSVSQP
-4187 KVVFYGPSMISLSCP
+4187 KEVYYGPSIVSLSCP
-4202 KVSSIAGFPSH
+4202 KVSSIAGFPSR

-4243 IMERSEKDK
+4243 IMERSEIDK
-4252 ESMKGMVALVPSC
+4252 ESMKGIVALVPSC
-4265 PKMSLVSGFPSVP
+4265 PKMSLVPGFPSVP
-4278 QPKEVYYGPRMISLS
+4278 QPKEVYYGPSMIGLS
-4293 CPKVSSIAGFPSR
+4293 CPKVSRIAGFPSRQQTDSKDWHTDQPEDHQPLWEKQMKKKMMLLMEISEKQKQDMKEMLALVPSCPKVARIPGFPSVPQPKVVYYGPSMIGLSCPKISSIAGFPSR
-4306 QQTDRK
+4306 QQTDSKDWHTDLPEDHQPLWDKQMKVKPVVIMERSEIDKESMKGIVALVPSCPKMSLVPGFPSVPQPKEVYYGPSMIGLSCPKVSRIAGFPSRQQTDSK

-4321 HQPIWE
+4321 HQPLWE
-4327 KQLKKKLMLLM
+4327 KQMKKKMMLLM
-4338 EISQKHKQ
+4338 EISEKQKQDMK
-4346 EIKGMLALVPS
+4346 EMLALVPS
-4357 CPKVARTPGFP
+4357 CPKVARIPGFP
-4368 SVPQPKVVYYGPS
+4368 SVPQPKVVYYGPSIVNLLPLCPNVSSMAGFPSCQRTDSKDWHTDLPEDHQPLWEKQMKVKPVVIMERSEIDKESMKGIVALVPSCPKMSLVPGFPSVPQPKEVYYGPSMIGLSCPKISSIAGFPSRQQTDSKDWHTDLPEDHQPLWEKQMKKKMMLLMEISEKQKQDMKEMLALVPSCPKVARIPGFPSVPQPKVVYYGPSMIGLSCPKISSIAGFPSRQQTDSKDWHTDLPEDHQPLWDKQMKVKPVVIMERSEIDKESMKGIVALVPSCPKMSLVPGFPSVPQPKEVYYGPS

-4402 ETERKDWHTD
+4402 RTDKHYWHTD
-4412 QPEDH
+4412 LPEDH
-4417 QPLWEKKMKVKP
+4417 QPLWEKHMEVKP
-4429 VVIMERSEKDKES
+4429 VVITERSEIDKAK
-4442 MKGMVALVPSCPKMS
+4442 MKGI
-4457 LVSGFPSVP
+4457 VS
-4466 QPKEVYYGPR
+4466 
-4476 MISLSCPKVSSI
+4476 
-4488 AGFPSR
+4488 
-4494 QQTDRKDWH
+4494 
-4503 IDQPEDHQPIWEK
+4503 
-4516 QLKKKPMLLMEISQK
+4516 
-4531 HKQEIKGML
+4531 
-4540 ALVPSCPKVAR
+4540 LVPSCPKVAR
-4551 TPGFPSVPQPKVVYY
+4551 
-4566 GPSIV
+4566 
-4571 NLLPLCP
+4571 
-4578 KVSSI
+4578 
-4583 AGFPSRQETERKD
+4583 
-4596 WHTDQPE
+4596 
-4603 DHQPLWEKK
+4603 
-4612 MKVKPVVIM
+4612 
-4621 ERSEKDKESMKG
+4621 
-4633 MVALVPS
+4633 
-4640 CPKMSL
+4640 
-4646 VSGFPSVPQPKE
+4646 
-4658 VYYGPRM
+4658 
-4665 ISLSCPK
+4665 
-4672 VSSIAGFPSRQQ
+4672 
-4684 TDRKDWHTDQA
+4684 
-4695 EDYQPLWEKKM
+4695 
-4706 KKNPVVILERSEK
+4706 
-4719 DKANM
+4719 
-4724 KGIVALVPSCPKVAH
+4724 

-4760 LSCSKVSSIAGFPS
+4760 LSC
-4774 RQQTER
+4774 
-4780 KDWHTDQPEDHQPL
+4780 
-4794 WEKKMK
+4794 
-4800 VKPVVIMERSEK
+4800 
-4812 DKESMKGMVALVP
+4812 
-4825 SCPKMSLVSGFPSVP
+4825 
-4840 QPKEVY
+4840 
-4846 YGPRMISLSCP
+4846 
-4857 KVSSIAG
+4857 
-4864 FPSRQQTDRKDWHT
+4864 
-4878 DQAEDYQPLWEKK
+4878 
-4891 MKKNPVVI
+4891 
-4899 LERSEK
+4899 
-4905 DKANM
+4905 
-4910 KGIVALVP
+4910 
-4918 SCPNMSLVPGFPSV
+4918 PN
-4932 PQPKVVY
+4932 
-4939 YGPNMVNLL
+4939 
-4948 PLCPKVSSIAG
+4948 VSSIAG
-4959 FPSNQQTERKDC
+4959 FPSNQQTEGKDW
-4971 HTDPPKDHQ
+4971 HTAPPKEHQ

-4985 QMKKNLI
+4985 QMKKLI

-5009 DLVPSCPIAASIIG
+5009 DLVPSCPTAASIPG
-5023 FPSAPHSKAE
+5023 FPSAPHPKAE
-5033 VDLSMLS
+5033 VDISMLS
-5040 LVPACRKVSSLPG
+5040 LVPTFAKVSSLPG
-5053 FASTEGATH
+5053 FASTEGATY
-5062 LEWLVDPKPMF
+5062 LDPKPMF
-5073 EHLQKKKK
+5073 ELLKKK
-5081 EENILPKDGSKED
+5081 EENILPEDGSKED
-5094 IDKTRAMVALVPCCP
+5094 IDKTRTMVALVPCCT

-5127 DSVDFT
+5127 NSVDFT
-5133 QSCLKISSLPGF
+5133 QSCPKISSLPGL
-5145 PSTAKVQTGN
+5145 PTTAKAPTGN
-5155 WHVEQKPLF
+5155 SQVEQKPLF

-5170 KTIIIKD
+5170 ETIRIQD
-5177 RSADKE
+5177 RSAEFKG

-5190 CESLTPGFLSLLQP
+5190 RESLTPGFLSLPQP

-5215 LLSCPNE
+5215 HPSCTNE
-5222 STVPGLPSRQP
+5222 STVAGLPSRQA

-5283 ALAPSCPEAASI
+5283 ALAPSCPEAASV
-5295 PGFPSAPPHGA
+5295 PGFPSVPPHSP

-5311 HETSMQTE
+5311 HETSMQTK

-5340 QIEKVTSEEIQKPSA
+5340 QIEKSTPEEIPKPSA
-5355 VSEPEQVLGW
+5355 VSEPELVLGW

-5370 EGSVAEKLEEAS
+5370 DGSVAEKPEEAS
-5382 GLLQTIVGVFS
+5382 GLLQNIVDVFS
-5393 RGYETVAAIL
+5393 RG
-5403 GPSGS
+5403 
-5408 PPTEDADSSIVDPED
+5408 
-5423 SAVPSESS
+5423 
-5431 SEPVPDIS
+5431 
-5439 TLIQEAVSGE
+5439 
-5449 APHVE
+5449 
-5454 GETKPTIELPTTTE
+5454 
-5468 SSLFTLEDKQ
+5468 
-5478 SNSPSAVRQ
+5478 
-5487 DSEDGFVGVEGRSS
+5487 
-5501 MRKWPPL
+5501 
-5508 TEADL
+5508 
-5513 TEISR
+5513 
-5518 GEFVVTGEEEVTLDS
+5518 
-5533 WAQVGEKSTFKV
+5533 
-5545 QDSGQITGYVEVF
+5545 
-5558 SAGSP
+5558 
-5563 IKTELSPSLH
+5563 
-5573 LDKGPQHAST
+5573 
-5583 EEASVSTSQPTA
+5583 
-5595 DKLLAEDKS
+5595 
-5604 EEHIVPIPDK
+5604 
-5614 PSEDQTVTPV
+5614 
-5624 TSVETQSEVVPPQR
+5624 
-5638 GRKKKRSLPQESQ
+5638 
-5651 QKADDQGS
+5651 
-5659 VATQAVPAQVTTKL
+5659 
-5673 VAPHRVKKREG
+5673 
-5684 SLPPETQQ
+5684 
-5692 QADAQ
+5692 
-5697 GIVFNVVASQPLRRN
+5697 
-5712 DSLTP
+5712 
-5717 ERKQK
+5717 
-5722 SENVSVQKPIEV
+5722 
-5734 VASCCPKRKD
+5734 
-5744 NSLSTEPLKKA
+5744 
-5755 DGQKGFTSQ
+5755 
-5764 AAAEVVPSRPG
+5764 
-5775 SKRDCSLSTEPQQKA
+5775 
-5790 DAPVQ
+5790 
-5795 AHTDVVPPRRTKK
+5795 
-5808 RDSSLPAESPHR
+5808 
-5820 PLRRKESFTKDTSTQ
+5820 
-5835 ATGLVPP
+5835 
-5842 PRPSRTSRASSAE
+5842 
-5855 PSEKLGQVAT
+5855 
-5865 ELILPQPTPKA
+5865 
-5876 DEPENLIAQAVTKL
+5876 
-5890 IPPQR
+5890 
-5895 TRKASPSP
+5895 
-5903 EPRQKADNLESATG
+5903 
-5917 QVTTVP
+5917 
-5923 LTPDHVPTESYP
+5923 
-5935 DFGVR
+5935 
-5940 ETAPLLII
+5940 
-5948 RKIAPPRRSKKTNSP
+5948 
-5963 PVESG
+5963 
-5968 KAEDEAVVVE
+5968 
-5978 ALNAANQGSTAPG
+5978 
-5991 HIEDL
+5991 
-5996 MIDSF
+5996 
-6001 EKVEAEM
+6001 
-6008 QSQEVTEMST
+6008 
-6018 EPVEDKPVIYRPL
+6018 
-6031 IGNAAQK
+6031 AAQK
-6038 ALTEDT
+6038 VSTEDT

-6066 DPTPPVHLDATRPK
+6066 DPTPPVHLDSTRPK
-6080 TRHASSGDDNDSTRE
+6080 TWHDNDSTRE
-6095 RGRSHAA
+6095 RGRSLAA

-6128 AASSE
+6128 AASGE

-6149 QSSMPVPV
+6149 QSSVPVPV

-6166 TFSDG
+6166 SFSDG

-6185 LEGLLSLSQEDN
+6185 LEGSLSLSQEDK
-6197 QATSQ
+6197 QVTSQ

-6227 KEISP
+6227 EEISP

-6256 TEAFT
+6256 TVAFT

-6289 TFTETAIV
+6289 TFTDTAIV
-6297 MESFTETPKFFADT
+6297 TQSFTETPKFFADT

-6322 EVLEKTFP
+6322 EVLDQTSP

-6344 GANETEKMEVE
+6344 GAKETEKMEIE

-6380 ESQQEAAEEPTT
+6380 ERQQEAAEEPTT
-6392 PKRRPANSQEMG
+6392 PERRPANSQEMG

-6481 NKKAFDGFAALG
+6481 NKKAFDGFAELG

-6499 PSDMVLLAVPDRLIV
+6499 PSDMALLAVPDRLIV

-6539 SESSYGVAGESREG
+6539 RESSYGVAGESREG

-6559 ARYCQRIQDEALT
+6559 ARYCQRIQDETLT
-6572 METNGGAAEKEAYSD
+6572 MNTNGGAAEKEAYSD

-6598 PPRTKRPQAA
+6598 PPRTKRLQAA
-6608 GAAGGAQAPVAPP
+6608 GAGGGAQAPVAPP
-6621 RTHFLSAKSGFSH
+6621 RTHFLSAKSGFSQ

-6649 SIDEADSTEVATGQE
+6649 SIDEADTPGVATGQE
-6664 EDGAARRKSETEGEA
+6664 EGGATRRKSETEWEA
-6679 GEEGRSAEEEC
+6679 GEEGRPAEEGC

-6703 LEAEQKHIDSRADIV
+6703 LETEQKHIDSRADIV

-6780 DMMATEEWQKTAAH
+6780 DMMAIEEWQKTAAH

-6837 EQRRKKYSKKS
+6837 EQRRRKYSKKS
-6848 KQEKC
+6848 KEEKC